1 MAGPCSRV
9 HPLPNPGALIV
20 PSSNSTVIDTVLRQS
35 ARVLQTYAVDP
46 GLVAEHAN
54 GERRITQG
62 GYGDRQ
68 LFELVQNA
76 ADEIADE
83 PGGRVHVVL
92 TETHLYCA
100 NEGNPVTPEGAETI
114 LRMSMSKKR
123 GGQIG
128 RFGVGVKSVLVVT
141 DAPEFF
147 SSTGSFG
154 FDRAWSY
161 EQIKAVPG
169 VTERYGPEFDAP
181 VLRMAR
187 PLDMRAERASDP
199 VLDKLLTWATTVV
212 RLPLLP
218 KADDRLGKDMHGN
231 RGKDHGEPREE
242 FPVGFQLFSPHVAKV
257 VLEDHRPRPMARRTL
272 TSRQT
277 GDLHTVTEERTGKAL
292 STERWRVF
300 TTTHEP
306 GPAARADAGEL
317 HDRVA
322 LDLSWAVPALE
333 RDAESGLYVSPRSRG
348 RGKFW
353 SFFPTKY
360 EMSLSGILNGAWK
373 TNEDRQNLL
382 DSSPFNQEMIKV
394 SAKLVVDSLP
404 ALAPAEDPAAY
415 LPLLPGRVKESISW
429 ADEFLTREIWARTAT
444 SPSLPDQDGVLRAP
458 EHLRVHP
465 RLDKDLRQLTR
476 WLRMW
481 HECPGRPSDWLHP
494 SVEADA
500 LRSGKV
506 EHILGAA
513 GHERARV
520 RDWLEALVANGTAEA
535 SAVAVRILADMIEKR
550 SPFADEARK
559 AHIVLTEEHGLVPPV
574 HGKVFRRA
582 EHQDGLRES
591 TVYVVDELAQD
602 PSLAH
607 ALNVLG
613 IREADVEG
621 RFASV
626 LDQGFDHYGESDWER
641 FWELFRQA
649 GIRRLAHKVLE
660 RVPDPR
666 TTLRVRTADKRFR
679 PVADCMLP
687 GVVVD
692 AERDPSVAVDMTFHS
707 DDASFF
713 SLVGLRERPVGGVQ
727 PQADEA
733 WFEEYRAAVH
743 ASHLR
748 SLDSRAPRPALN
760 RMKVEGAAIGGPLHL
775 FRDLSEESRAAF
787 LKALPDDAVVD
798 NWTRQFGAQ
807 TSTRQAVM
815 SPIRW
820 MLRKHG
826 RVTTSQGIKP
836 LTEAVG
842 PQLAAYRDVLPV
854 ADISPEKARK
864 LRLPITVDEVPADR
878 WDALLAEVSRSEDD
892 AFVGATYVMLTRFG
906 AAFPEDSL
914 TRCRI
919 GDTWDTRPDDEIT
932 LAVGAAEY
940 RALRAEQLPA
950 LLVPTAEDAEL
961 MVEKW
966 GMLRYADVISRET
979 REVPE
984 GDPVPLV
991 ELFPALRQR
1000 LSSGN
1005 RNSVVQRCTELEEVT
1020 RTPNGTHAS
1029 PLDAVRQNDTVKIRV
1044 PREPESML
1052 RLIDREL
1059 GLGLGTA
1066 GCRAV
1071 LEHQDRMA
1079 KDSALKAAQKAVRD
1093 AEDVVTKLE
1102 LLIGADA
1109 LRAGLPEGLM
1119 DAELQATG
1127 GVEPSGRR
1135 IAQMAFNAHGDG
1147 VLQQHARD
1155 IQARFPNAPVGYGGS
1170 SSAIAFVSDL
1180 RLPVTFA
1187 GSRTPSPPSSETIEG
1202 PQDFPRLH
1210 DYQEDLV
1217 RNISTLLDRLAPQR
1231 GMLSL
1236 PTGAG
1241 KTRVTAEAVIR
1252 WVKRVGDLK
1261 GPLLWIAQTE
1271 ELCEQAVQSWKFVWS
1286 KVGAER
1292 PLTISRLWSSNEV
1305 GNVVDHPHLV
1315 VATDAKLER
1324 CLGTDQYAWLREPAL
1339 VIVDE
1344 AHTAISKRYTEIL
1357 GLLGLTQY
1365 ETRRHLLGLTATPFR
1380 NTNEDETR
1388 RLITRFGN
1396 RRLDEGVFPS
1406 GDPYRDLQ
1414 EWGMLAQVEHRTL
1427 EGGRITLDQD
1437 EKTHAE
1443 RMAMLSRAAEQRL
1456 ADDHARSQRIVESV
1470 AALPSDWPTLLF
1482 ATSVDH
1488 AKYLAAM
1495 LNDRGVPSAAV
1506 DSTTSTQDRRT
1517 RIENFRNSR
1526 IRVLTNY
1533 GVLTQGFDAPA
1544 TRVVV
1549 VARPVYSTNVYQQMI
1564 GRGLRGPKNGGK
1576 DTCLILNVDDNIANF
1591 DTKLAFTQFEHLW
1604 SRT

>member
-1 MAGPCSRV
+1 M
-9 HPLPNPGALIV
+9 
-20 PSSNSTVIDTVLRQS
+20 SSSFSPVIKTVVEQS
-35 ARVLQTYAVDP
+35 SRVLQTYAVDP

-68 LFELVQNA
+68 LFELVQKA
-76 ADEIADE
+76 ADEIAEE
-83 PGGRVHVVL
+83 PGGKVHVVL

-100 NEGNPVTPEGAETI
+100 NEGSPVTPEGAETI

-147 SSTGSFG
+147 SHTGSFG

-169 VTERYGPEFDAP
+169 VTARYGPEFDAP

-187 PLDMRAERASDP
+187 PLDVQVERAADP
-199 VLDKLLTWATTVV
+199 VLNELLTWSTTVV

-218 KADDRLGKDMHGN
+218 KADDRLGRDMHGG
-231 RGKDHGEPREE
+231 RARDHGEPRDE

-257 VLEDHRPRPMARRTL
+257 VLEDRRPRPVARRTL
-272 TSRQT
+272 TTEQA
-277 GDLHTVTEERTGKAL
+277 GDLHTVVEERTGKAVA
-292 STERWRVF
+292 TDRWRVF

-317 HDRVA
+317 HDR
-322 LDLSWAVPALE
+322 LSLELAWGVPTLE
-333 RDAESGLYVSPRSRG
+333 KDQESGLYVSPRSRG
-348 RGKFW
+348 RGRFW

-382 DSSPFNQEMIKV
+382 DSSPFNQEMIRV
-394 SAKLVVDSLP
+394 AAQLVVDSLP
-404 ALAPAEDPAAY
+404 ALAPVEDPAAY
-415 LPLLPGRVKESISW
+415 LPLLPGRVKEAISW
-429 ADEFLTREIWARTAT
+429 ADEFLTDEIWMRAALH
-444 SPSLPDQDGVLRAP
+444 PSLPDQNGVLRVP
-458 EHLRVHP
+458 TDLRVHP
-465 RLDKDLRQLTR
+465 RPKDPKKELKPLAR

-481 HECPGRPSDWLHP
+481 HECPDRPSNWLHP
-494 SVEADA
+494 SVEVDS

-513 GHERARV
+513 KHQRADV
-520 RDWLEALVANGTAEA
+520 REWLEALVASGTAEA
-535 SAVAVRILADMIEKR
+535 SATAIRILADMIEAQ
-550 SPFADEARK
+550 SPFVEEARK

-574 HGKVFRRA
+574 HGRVFRRA
-582 EHQDGLRES
+582 DQGGLRES
-591 TVYVVDELAQD
+591 TVYVVDTIAQD

-607 ALNVLG
+607 ALNLLG
-613 IREADVEG
+613 IREADAEG
-621 RFASV
+621 RFTSV
-626 LDQGFDHYGESDWER
+626 LDQGFDHYSPSDWER

-660 RVPDPR
+660 RVPAPR
-666 TTLRVRTADKRFR
+666 STLRVRTADGRFR
-679 PVADCMLP
+679 RVEDCMLP

-692 AERDPSVAVDMTFHS
+692 TKRDPSVAVDMAFHS
-707 DDASFF
+707 DDTPFF
-713 SLVGLRERPVGGVQ
+713 SQIGLQERPSGGVQ
-727 PQADEA
+727 PEVDEA
-733 WFEEYRAAVH
+733 WFEEYRETVH
-743 ASHLR
+743 ATYLR

-775 FRDLSEESRAAF
+775 FRALSEESRSAF
-787 LKALPDDAVVD
+787 LKVLPDDAVVD

-807 TSTRQAVM
+807 TSTRQAVA

-820 MLRKHG
+820 MLRKYG
-826 RVTTSQGIKP
+826 TVATSQGIRP
-836 LTEAVG
+836 LKEAVG

-854 ADISPEKARK
+854 ADISAEKARK
-864 LRLPITVDEVPADR
+864 LRLPTTVDEVPGDR
-878 WDALLAEVSRSEDD
+878 WDALLDEVTRSEDD
-892 AFVGATYVMLTRFG
+892 SFVGATYVMLTRFG
-906 AAFPEDSL
+906 ADFPEDSL

-919 GDTWDTRPDDEIT
+919 GDTWGTRADDEIT
-932 LAVGAAEY
+932 LAVSALEY

-950 LLVPTAEDAEL
+950 LLVPTVEDAEL

-966 GMLRYADVISRET
+966 GMLRYSDVISKET
-979 REVPE
+979 REVLD

-991 ELFPALRQR
+991 ELYPALRQR
-1000 LSSGN
+1000 LSSAN
-1005 RNSVVQRCTELEEVT
+1005 RNGMVQRCTELEEIM
-1020 RTPNGTHAS
+1020 RTPNGTHAYPLKVVRQDGTVKVRV
-1029 PLDAVRQNDTVKIRV
+1029 PLD
-1044 PREPESML
+1044 PEPML
-1052 RLIDREL
+1052 RLIDLEL

-1071 LEHQDRMA
+1071 LEQQDRMA
-1079 KDSALKAAQKAVRD
+1079 RDSAMQAAQKAVRD
-1093 AEDVVTKLE
+1093 AEDVVAKIE
-1102 LLIGADA
+1102 LLVGAEA

-1119 DAELQATG
+1119 EAELQATD
-1127 GVEPSGRR
+1127 GVEPSGHR

-1155 IQARFPNAPVGYGGS
+1155 IQARFPNAPVGYTGS
-1170 SSAIAFVSDL
+1170 SAAIAFVSDL
-1180 RLPVTFA
+1180 KLPVAFA
-1187 GSRTPSPPSSETIEG
+1187 GSRTPSPPPFETVEG
-1202 PQDFPRLH
+1202 PRDFPSLH
-1210 DYQEDLV
+1210 EYQEDLV
-1217 RNISTLLDRLAPQR
+1217 RNISAMLDRLAPQR

-1252 WVKRVGDLK
+1252 WVKRVSDLK
-1261 GPLLWIAQTE
+1261 GPLLWIAQTD
-1271 ELCEQAVQSWKFVWS
+1271 ELCEQAVQSWKFVWN

-1305 GNVVDHPHLV
+1305 GDVVDHPHLV

-1324 CLGTDQYAWLREPAL
+1324 CLGTDPYTWLRQAAL
-1339 VIVDE
+1339 VVVDE

-1357 GLLGLTQY
+1357 TQLGLTQY
-1365 ETRRHLLGLTATPFR
+1365 ETGRHLLGLTATPFR

-1406 GDPYRDLQ
+1406 GEPYRDLQ
-1414 EWGMLAQVEHRTL
+1414 DWGMLAQVEHRTL
-1427 EGGRITLDQD
+1427 EGGRIELSQE
-1437 EKTHAE
+1437 EKTYAD
-1443 RMAMLSRAAEQRL
+1443 RMAVLSRAAEQRL
-1456 ADDHARSQRIVESV
+1456 TDDHARSRRIVDSV
-1470 AALPSDWPTLLF
+1470 AELPEDWPTLLF
-1482 ATSVDH
+1482 ATSVDN

-1495 LNDRGVPSAAV
+1495 LNDRGVRSAAV
-1506 DSTTSTQDRRT
+1506 DSTTSPQDRRA
-1517 RIENFRNSR
+1517 RIENFRNGR
-1526 IRVLTNY
+1526 LRVLTNY

-1544 TRVVV
+1544 TRAVV

-1576 DTCLILNVDDNIANF
+1576 DTCLILNVSDNIANF
-1591 DTKLAFTQFEHLW
+1591 DTRLAFTQFEHLW
-1604 SRT
+1604 SRK

>member
-1 MAGPCSRV
+1 MSPSYQPVIETVLEQSSRV
-9 HPLPNPGALIV
+9 LH
-20 PSSNSTVIDTVLRQS
+20 
-35 ARVLQTYAVDP
+35 TYAVDP

-76 ADEIADE
+76 ADEISGE
-83 PGGRVHVVL
+83 PGGRVHVTL
-92 TETHLYCA
+92 TGTHLYCA
-100 NEGNPVTPEGAETI
+100 NEGSPVTPEGAETI

-147 SSTGSFG
+147 SRTGSFG

-161 EQIKAVPG
+161 EQIKSVAG
-169 VTERYGPEFDAP
+169 VTARYGPEFDAP

-187 PLDMRAERASDP
+187 PLDVQAERAADP
-199 VLDKLLTWATTVV
+199 VLHELLTWATTVV

-218 KADDRLGKDMHGN
+218 KADDRLGRDMHGG
-231 RGKDHGEPREE
+231 RAKDHGEPRDE
-242 FPVGFQLFSPHVAKV
+242 FPIGFQLFSPHVAKV
-257 VLEDHRPRPMARRTL
+257 VLEDRRPRPVARRVL
-272 TSRQT
+272 TAQNS
-277 GDLHTVTEERTGKAL
+277 GDLHTVIEERTGKA
-292 STERWRVF
+292 TVTDRWRVF
-300 TTTHEP
+300 TTTYEP
-306 GPAARADAGEL
+306 GPSARADAGEL
-317 HDRVA
+317 HDRLS
-322 LDLSWAVPALE
+322 LDLSWGVPALE
-333 RDAESGLYVSPRSRG
+333 QDVESGLYVNSRTRG
-348 RGKFW
+348 RGRFW

-394 SAKLVVDSLP
+394 SAALVVDSLP
-404 ALAPAEDPAAY
+404 HLAPSEDPAAY
-415 LPLLPGRVKESISW
+415 LHLLPGRVKEAISW

-444 SPSLPDQDGVLRAP
+444 RPSLPDQDGVLRVP
-458 EHLRVHP
+458 TELRVHP
-465 RLDKDLRQLTR
+465 RLDKDQKRLAG

-481 HECPGRPSDWLHP
+481 HECPGRPSNWLHP

-506 EHILGAA
+506 EHILNAITGY
-513 GHERARV
+513 ERSDV
-520 RDWLEALVANGTAEA
+520 RSWLEALVDGATAEG
-535 SAVAVRILADMIEKR
+535 SAVAMRILADMIER
-550 SPFADEARK
+550 GSPYADEARK

-574 HGKVFRRA
+574 SGRVFRRA
-582 EHQDGLRES
+582 DEGGLRES
-591 TVYVVDELAQD
+591 LVYVVDALAQD

-613 IREADVEG
+613 VREADIEG
-621 RFASV
+621 RFISV
-626 LDQGFDHYGESDWER
+626 LDQGFDGYRDAEWDR

-649 GIRRLAHKVLE
+649 GIRRLAHKLLE
-660 RVPDPR
+660 RVPSPGS
-666 TTLRVRTADKRFR
+666 TLRVRTADGRFR
-679 PVADCMLP
+679 PIEDCMLP
-687 GVVVD
+687 GPVVD
-692 AERDPSVAVDMTFHS
+692 AGRDPGIAVDMRFHS
-707 DDASFF
+707 DDVAFF
-713 SLVGLRERPVGGVQ
+713 AQVGLLERPTRGMQ
-727 PQADEA
+727 PKEGTA
-733 WFEEYRAAVH
+733 WFDAYREAVH
-743 ASHLR
+743 SAYLR
-748 SLDSRAPRPALN
+748 KLDSHAPRPTLN
-760 RMKVEGAAIGGPLHL
+760 RLKVEGAAIGGPLHL
-775 FRDLSEESRAAF
+775 FPALSEVSRAAF

-798 NWTRQFGAQ
+798 NWTRQIGAQ
-807 TSTRQAVM
+807 NNTRQPVM

-820 MLRKHG
+820 MLHKHG
-826 RVTTSQGIKP
+826 TVATSQGIKP
-836 LTEAVG
+836 LSEAVG

-854 ADISPEKARK
+854 ADISAEKARK
-864 LRLPITVDEVPADR
+864 LRLPTTVDEVPADR
-878 WDALLAEVSRSEDD
+878 WNSLLDEVTRSEDD
-892 AFVGATYVMLTRFG
+892 SFVGATYVMLTRFG
-906 AAFPEDSL
+906 ADFPADSL
-914 TRCRI
+914 TRCRV
-919 GDTWDTRPDDEIT
+919 GDSWGTRPDDEIT

-950 LLVPTAEDAEL
+950 LLVPTDDDAGL

-966 GMLRYADVISRET
+966 GMLRYSDVISRET
-979 REVPE
+979 REVAE
-984 GDPVPLV
+984 GAPIPLV
-991 ELFPALRQR
+991 ELYPALRR
-1000 LSSGN
+1000 HLNASN
-1005 RNSVVQRCTELEEVT
+1005 RNSLVQRCTELEEVT
-1020 RTPNGTHAS
+1020 RTPNGTRTS
-1029 PLDAVRQNDTVKIRV
+1029 PLDAVRQDGTVKIRV
-1044 PREPESML
+1044 PLDPEPML

-1059 GLGLGTA
+1059 GLGLGSS

-1071 LEHQDRMA
+1071 LELQERMA
-1079 KDSALKAAQKAVRD
+1079 RDSAMQAARKAVRD
-1093 AEDVVTKLE
+1093 TADVVVKIE
-1102 LLIGADA
+1102 LLIGAEA
-1109 LRAGLPEGLM
+1109 LRGGLPEGLM
-1119 DAELQATG
+1119 EAELQENE

-1147 VLQQHARD
+1147 VLNQHARD
-1155 IQARFPNAPVGYGGS
+1155 IQVRFPDAPVAYSGS
-1170 SSAIAFVSDL
+1170 SVAVAFVSDL
-1180 RLPVTFA
+1180 KLPASFA
-1187 GSRTPSPPSSETIEG
+1187 GSRTPTPPSFETVEG
-1202 PQDFPRLH
+1202 PRDFPSLH
-1210 DYQEDLV
+1210 GYQEDLV
-1217 RNISTLLDRLAPQR
+1217 RNITTMLDRLAPQR

-1324 CLGTDQYAWLREPAL
+1324 CLGTEQYTWLKQSAL

-1357 GLLGLTQY
+1357 SLLGLTQY
-1365 ETRRHLLGLTATPFR
+1365 ETGRHLLGLTATPFR
-1380 NTNEDETR
+1380 NTNEVETR
-1388 RLITRFGN
+1388 RLVSRFGN

-1406 GDPYRDLQ
+1406 GDPYSDLQ
-1414 EWGMLAQVEHRTL
+1414 KWGMLAQVDHRTL
-1427 EGGRITLDQD
+1427 EGGRIELTRD
-1437 EKTHAE
+1437 EKAQAE
-1443 RMAMLSRAAEQRL
+1443 RMATLSRAAEQRL
-1456 ADDHARSQRIVESV
+1456 ADDHARSRRIVDSV
-1470 AALPSDWPTLLF
+1470 VALPSGWPTLLF

-1488 AKYLAAM
+1488 AKYLSAI

-1506 DSTTSTQDRRT
+1506 DSTTSANDRRT
-1517 RIENFRNSR
+1517 RIENFRNGR
-1526 IRVLTNY
+1526 IQVLTNY

-1544 TRVVV
+1544 TRAVV

-1564 GRGLRGPKNGGK
+1564 GRGLRGPLNGGK
-1576 DTCLILNVDDNIANF
+1576 DTCLILNVSDNIANF
-1591 DTKLAFTQFEHLW
+1591 DTRLAFTQFEHLW
-1604 SRT
+1604 SGK

>member
-1 MAGPCSRV
+1 MP
-9 HPLPNPGALIV
+9 
-20 PSSNSTVIDTVLRQS
+20 PSSSSVVQTVLEQS
-35 ARVLQTYAVDP
+35 SRVLQTYAVDP

-76 ADEIADE
+76 ADEMADE
-83 PGGRVHVVL
+83 SGGRVNIIL
-92 TETHLYCA
+92 TDTHLYCA

-147 SSTGSFG
+147 SSMGSFG

-169 VTERYGPEFDAP
+169 VTARYGPDFDAP

-187 PLDMRAERASDP
+187 PLDVQAERAADH
-199 VLDKLLTWATTVV
+199 VLNELLDWATTVV

-218 KADDRLGKDMHGN
+218 RADDRLGRDMHGG
-231 RGKDHGEPREE
+231 RAKDHGEPREE

-257 VLEDHRPRPMARRTL
+257 VLEDRRPRPVARRTL
-272 TSRQT
+272 TTRQT
-277 GDLHTVTEERTGKAL
+277 GDLHTVVEERTGKAAAID
-292 STERWRVF
+292 RWRVF
-300 TTTHEP
+300 STTHEP
-306 GPAARADAGEL
+306 GPSARADAGEL
-317 HDRVA
+317 HDRLL
-322 LDLSWAVPALE
+322 LDLAWGVPALE
-333 RDAESGLYVSPRSRG
+333 KDPESGLYVSPRSRG
-348 RGKFW
+348 RGRFW

-382 DSSPFNQEMIKV
+382 DSSPFNQEMIRV

-415 LPLLPGRVKESISW
+415 LPLLPGRVKEAISW
-429 ADEFLTREIWARTAT
+429 ADEFLTREVWARTT
-444 SPSLPDQDGVLRAP
+444 DRPSLPDQDGVLRVP
-458 EHLRVHP
+458 TQLRIPP
-465 RLDKDLRQLTR
+465 RLDRDLRKLSG

-481 HECPGRPSDWLHP
+481 NECPGRPSNWLHP
-494 SVEADA
+494 SAEADA

-506 EHILGAA
+506 EHIIGAA
-513 GHERARV
+513 GHERTGV
-520 RDWLEALVANGTAEA
+520 REWLEALVESETPEA
-535 SAVAVRILADMIEKR
+535 SAVAIRILADMIEAH
-550 SPFADEARK
+550 SPYAEEART
-559 AHIVLTEEHGLVPPV
+559 AHIVLTEEHGLIAPV

-582 EHQDGLRES
+582 DQGGLREAL
-591 TVYVVDELAQD
+591 VYVVDKLAED

-607 ALNVLG
+607 ALNILG

-621 RFASV
+621 RFVSV
-626 LDQGFDHYGESDWER
+626 LDQGFDHYSDSDWER

-649 GIRRLAHKVLE
+649 GVRRLAHKVLE
-660 RVPDPR
+660 RVPTAR
-666 TTLRVRTADKRFR
+666 STLRVRTADGRFR
-679 PVADCMLP
+679 PVENCMLP
-687 GVVVD
+687 GAVVD
-692 AERDPSVAVDMTFHS
+692 AKRDPSIAVDMAFHS
-707 DDASFF
+707 DDTPFF
-713 SLVGLRERPVGGVQ
+713 PQVGLRERPSGGVQ
-727 PQADEA
+727 PRADEA

-743 ASHLR
+743 AAYLR
-748 SLDSRAPRPALN
+748 GLDSRAPRPTLN

-775 FRDLSEESRAAF
+775 FRALSEESRAAF
-787 LKALPDDAVVD
+787 LKVLPDDAVVD
-798 NWTRQFGAQ
+798 NWTLQIGAQ
-807 TSTRQAVM
+807 TSTRQAVI

-820 MLRKHG
+820 MLRKFG
-826 RVTTSQGIKP
+826 TVATSQGIKP
-836 LTEAVG
+836 LKEAVG
-842 PQLAAYRDVLPV
+842 SQLAGYRDVLPV
-854 ADISPEKARK
+854 ADISPEKARR
-864 LRLPITVDEVPADR
+864 LRLPTTVDEVPADR
-878 WDALLAEVSRSEDD
+878 WDALLHEVTHSEDD
-892 AFVGATYVMLTRFG
+892 SFVGATYVMLTRFG
-906 AAFPEDSL
+906 ADFPEDSL

-919 GDTWDTRPDDEIT
+919 GEVWGTRPDDEIT
-932 LAVGAAEY
+932 IAVGAAQY

-961 MVEKW
+961 MIEKW

-1000 LSSGN
+1000 LNSGH
-1005 RNSVVQRCTELEEVT
+1005 RNSMVQRCSELEEVT
-1020 RTPNGTHAS
+1020 RTPNGTHTS
-1029 PLDAVRQNDTVKIRV
+1029 PLDAVRQDGTVKVRV
-1044 PREPESML
+1044 PLEPEPML

-1059 GLGLGTA
+1059 GLGLGAA

-1071 LEHQDRMA
+1071 LEHQDRIA
-1079 KDSALKAAQKAVRD
+1079 RDSELRAAQKAVRES
-1093 AEDVVTKLE
+1093 ADVVVKIE

-1119 DAELQATG
+1119 EAELQAAHG
-1127 GVEPSGRR
+1127 EEPSGRR
-1135 IAQMAFNAHGDG
+1135 VAQMAFNAHGDG

-1155 IQARFPNAPVGYGGS
+1155 IQARFPNAPVSYGGS
-1170 SSAIAFVSDL
+1170 SAAIAFVSEL
-1180 RLPVTFA
+1180 RLPVAFA
-1187 GSRTPSPPSSETIEG
+1187 GSRTPSPPAFETVEG
-1202 PQDFPRLH
+1202 PRDFPSLH
-1210 DYQEDLV
+1210 EYQEDLV
-1217 RNISTLLDRLAPQR
+1217 RNITTMLDRLAPQR

-1271 ELCEQAVQSWKFVWS
+1271 ELCEQAVQSWKFVWN

-1292 PLTISRLWSSNEV
+1292 PLTISRLWSTNEV

-1324 CLGTDQYAWLREPAL
+1324 CLGTDQYAWLREAAL

-1357 GLLGLTQY
+1357 SQLGLTQY
-1365 ETRRHLLGLTATPFR
+1365 ETGRHLLGLTATPFR
-1380 NTNEDETR
+1380 NRNEEETR
-1388 RLITRFGN
+1388 RLAGRFGN

-1406 GDPYRDLQ
+1406 GDPYHDLQ
-1414 EWGMLAQVEHRTL
+1414 DWGMLAQVEHRTL
-1427 EGGRITLDQD
+1427 EGGRIELTRD
-1437 EKTHAE
+1437 EKTHAD
-1443 RMAMLSRAAEQRL
+1443 RMAMLSRSAEQRL
-1456 ADDHARSQRIVESV
+1456 ADDHARSRRIVDSV
-1470 AALPSDWPTLLF
+1470 AELPVDWPTLLF

-1495 LNDRGVPSAAV
+1495 LNDRGVRSAAV

-1517 RIENFRNSR
+1517 RIENFRSGR

-1544 TRVVV
+1544 TRAVV

-1564 GRGLRGPKNGGK
+1564 GRGLRGPRNGGK
-1576 DTCLILNVDDNIANF
+1576 ESCLILNISDNITNF
-1591 DTKLAFTQFEHLW
+1591 DTDLAFNEFEHLW
-1604 SRT
+1604 SRK

>member
-1 MAGPCSRV
+1 M
-9 HPLPNPGALIV
+9 
-20 PSSNSTVIDTVLRQS
+20 PSSPSAVIETVLEQS

-46 GLVAEHAN
+46 GLIAEHAN

-76 ADEIADE
+76 ADEIAGD
-83 PGGRVHVVL
+83 PGGRIHVVL
-92 TETHLYCA
+92 TKTHLYCA

-141 DAPEFF
+141 DTPEFF

-154 FDRAWSY
+154 FNRAWSY

-169 VTERYGPEFDAP
+169 VTARYGPEFDAP

-187 PLDMRAERASDP
+187 PLDMRAERAADP
-199 VLDKLLTWATTVV
+199 VLDELLTWATTVV

-218 KADDRLGKDMHGN
+218 KADERLGRDMNGG

-257 VLEDHRPRPMARRTL
+257 VLEDRRPYPAAHRIL
-272 TSRQT
+272 TAHHS
-277 GDLHTVTEERTGKAL
+277 GDLHTVVEERTGKGT
-292 STERWRVF
+292 SSERWRVF
-300 TTTHEP
+300 TVTHEP

-317 HDRVA
+317 HDRIT

-333 RDAESGLYVSPRSRG
+333 KDPKSGLYVSPHRRG

-382 DSSPFNQEMIKV
+382 DSSPFNQEMIRR
-394 SAKLVVDSLP
+394 SAQLVVDSLP
-404 ALAPAEDPAAY
+404 ALAPTEDPAAY
-415 LPLLPGRVKESISW
+415 LPLLPGRVKEAISW
-429 ADEFLTREIWARTAT
+429 ADEFLTREIWARTAHC
-444 SPSLPDQDGVLRAP
+444 PSLPDQDGVLRVPTA
-458 EHLRVHP
+458 LRIHP
-465 RLDKDLRQLTR
+465 RLDKDRISR

-481 HECPGRPSDWLHP
+481 HECPGRPSNWLHP
-494 SVEADA
+494 SAEADT

-506 EHILGAA
+506 EHVLGAA
-513 GHERARV
+513 GHERAEV
-520 RDWLEALVANGTAEA
+520 REWLEALVASGTPQA
-535 SAVAVRILADMIEKR
+535 SAVAVRILADMIEQN
-550 SPFADEARK
+550 SPFAEEARK
-559 AHIVLTEEHGLVPPV
+559 ARVVLTEEHGLVAAVP
-574 HGKVFRRA
+574 GKVFRRA
-582 EHQDGLRES
+582 DQDGLRES
-591 TVYVVDELAQD
+591 TVYVVSELAQD

-607 ALNVLG
+607 ALNALG
-613 IREADVEG
+613 IREADAEG
-621 RFASV
+621 RFTSV
-626 LDQGFDHYGESDWER
+626 LDAGFDHYSDADWLR
-641 FWELFRQA
+641 FWELFRRA
-649 GIRRLAHKVLE
+649 GVRRLAHKVLE
-660 RVPDPR
+660 RVSTPR
-666 TTLRVRTADKRFR
+666 STLRVRTADQRFR
-679 PVADCMLP
+679 PIEDCMLP
-687 GVVVD
+687 GIVVD
-692 AERDPSVAVDMTFHS
+692 AGRDPGIAVDMDFHS
-707 DDASFF
+707 DDTPFF
-713 SLVGLRERPVGGVQ
+713 AQVGLLDRPAGGVQ
-727 PQADEA
+727 PQPGEE

-743 ASHLR
+743 ASYLR
-748 SLDSRAPRPALN
+748 TLDNSAPRPSLN

-775 FRDLSEESRAAF
+775 FRDLSPESRARF
-787 LKALPDDAVVD
+787 LKALPDDAVVT

-807 TSTRQAVM
+807 TGTRQAVT

-820 MLRKHG
+820 MLRKYG
-826 RVTTSQGIKP
+826 TVPTSKGIKP
-836 LTEAVG
+836 LAEAVG
-842 PQLAAYRDVLPV
+842 PELAAYRDVLPV
-854 ADISPEKARK
+854 ADISAEKARR
-864 LRLPITVDEVPADR
+864 LRLPGTIDEVPGDR
-878 WDALLAEVSRSEDD
+878 WNALLDEVSRSEDD
-892 AFVGATYVMLTRFG
+892 VFVGTTYVTLTRIG
-906 AAFPEDSL
+906 ADFPEDSL

-919 GDTWDTRPDDEIT
+919 GDAWGTRPDSEIT
-932 LAVGAAEY
+932 VAVGDVEY
-940 RALRAEQLPA
+940 RALRAEQVPA
-950 LLVPTAEDAEL
+950 LLVPSAEDAQL
-961 MVEKW
+961 MAEKW

-979 REVPE
+979 REVPD

-1000 LSSGN
+1000 LNSGN
-1005 RNSVVQRCTELEEVT
+1005 RNSVVQRCTELEEVV
-1020 RTPNGTHAS
+1020 RTPNGTQAS
-1029 PLDAVRQNDTVKIRV
+1029 PLDAVRQDGTVKVRV
-1044 PREPESML
+1044 PLEPEPML

-1059 GLGLGTA
+1059 GLGLGAA

-1071 LEHQDRMA
+1071 LEHQERMA
-1079 KDSALKAAQKAVRD
+1079 RDSELKAAQKAVRE
-1093 AEDVVTKLE
+1093 AEDVVTKIE

-1119 DAELQATG
+1119 EAELQATG
-1127 GVEPSGRR
+1127 GVEPSPRR

-1155 IQARFPNAPVGYGGS
+1155 IQARFPHAPVSYGGS
-1170 SSAIAFVSDL
+1170 SAAIAFVSEL
-1180 RLPVTFA
+1180 KLPITFA
-1187 GSRTPSPPSSETIEG
+1187 GSRTPSPPPFETVEG
-1202 PQDFPRLH
+1202 PRDFPSLH

-1217 RNISTLLDRLAPQR
+1217 RNISTMLDRLAPQR

-1252 WVKRVGDLK
+1252 WVKRVGHLK

-1305 GNVVDHPHLV
+1305 GDVVDHPHLV
-1315 VATDAKLER
+1315 VATDAKLEK
-1324 CLGTDQYAWLREPAL
+1324 CLGTDQYAWLREAAL

-1344 AHTAISKRYTEIL
+1344 AHTAISKRYTEVL
-1357 GLLGLTQY
+1357 GLMGLTQY

-1388 RLITRFGN
+1388 RLINRFGN

-1414 EWGMLAQVEHRTL
+1414 KWGMLAQVEHRTL
-1427 EGGRITLDQD
+1427 EGGRIELSRD

-1456 ADDHARSQRIVESV
+1456 ADDHARSRRIVDSV
-1470 AALPSDWPTLLF
+1470 AELPDDWPTLLF

-1506 DSTTSTQDRRT
+1506 DSTTSAQDRRT
-1517 RIENFRNSR
+1517 RIENFRTGR

-1533 GVLTQGFDAPA
+1533 GVLTQGFDAPS

-1549 VARPVYSTNVYQQMI
+1549 VARPVFSRNVYQQMI
-1564 GRGLRGPKNGGK
+1564 GRGLRGPRNGGK
-1576 DTCLILNVDDNIANF
+1576 DTCLILNVSDNIANF
-1591 DTKLAFTQFEHLW
+1591 DTQLAFTQFEHLW
-1604 SRT
+1604 SHK

>member
-1 MAGPCSRV
+1 M
-9 HPLPNPGALIV
+9 
-20 PSSNSTVIDTVLRQS
+20 PSSSSAVIETVLEQS
-35 ARVLQTYAVDP
+35 SRVLQTYAVDP

-76 ADEIADE
+76 ADEVANE

-100 NEGNPVTPEGAETI
+100 NEGSPVTPEGAETI

-141 DAPEFF
+141 NAPEFF
-147 SSTGSFG
+147 SRTGSFG

-161 EQIKAVPG
+161 MQIKTVPG

-187 PLDMRAERASDP
+187 PLDMQAERAADP

-272 TSRQT
+272 TAQHS

-300 TTTHEP
+300 TATHEP

-333 RDAESGLYVSPRSRG
+333 RDAENGLYTSPRSRG

-382 DSSPFNQEMIKV
+382 DSSPFNQEMIRV

-404 ALAPAEDPAAY
+404 GLTPAEDPAAY

-458 EHLRVHP
+458 KQLHIHP
-465 RLDKDLRQLTR
+465 RLDKDLKRLTR

-481 HECPGRPSDWLHP
+481 HECPGRPSNWLHP
-494 SVEADA
+494 SVEADS

-506 EHILGAA
+506 EHILTAA
-513 GHERARV
+513 GHERAGV
-520 RDWLEALVANGTAEA
+520 RDWLEALVANATAEA
-535 SAVAVRILADMIEKR
+535 SAVAVRILADMIEKG
-550 SPFADEARK
+550 SSSADEARK
-559 AHIVLTEEHGLVPPV
+559 ARVVLTEEHGLVAPV

-591 TVYVVDELAQD
+591 TVYIVDELAQD

-626 LDQGFDHYGESDWER
+626 LDQGFDHYGQSDWER

-649 GIRRLAHKVLE
+649 GARPLAHKVLE

-666 TTLRVRTADKRFR
+666 TTLRVRTADKHFR

-692 AERDPSVAVDMTFHS
+692 AERDPNVAVDMTFHS

-713 SLVGLRERPVGGVQ
+713 SLIGLRERPAGGMQ

-743 ASHLR
+743 ASYLR

-775 FRDLSEESRAAF
+775 FRALSEESRAAF

-807 TSTRQAVM
+807 TGTRQAVM

-826 RVTTSQGIKP
+826 RVATSQGIKP

-842 PQLAAYRDVLPV
+842 PQLTAYRDVLPV

-864 LRLPITVDEVPADR
+864 LRLPITVEEVPADR
-878 WDALLAEVSRSEDD
+878 WDALLDEVSRSEDD

-906 AAFPEDSL
+906 ADFPEDSL

-919 GDTWDTRPDDEIT
+919 GDTWGARPDDEIT
-932 LAVGAAEY
+932 LAVGTAEY

-1005 RNSVVQRCTELEEVT
+1005 RNSTVQRCTELEEVT

-1029 PLDAVRQNDTVKIRV
+1029 PLDAVRQDSTVKIRV
-1044 PREPESML
+1044 PVEPEPML

-1059 GLGLGTA
+1059 GLGLGVV

-1155 IQARFPNAPVGYGGS
+1155 IQARFPNAPVAYGGS
-1170 SSAIAFVSDL
+1170 SAAVAFVSDL

-1187 GSRTPSPPSSETIEG
+1187 GSRTPSPPSFETIEG
-1202 PQDFPRLH
+1202 PRDFPRLH

-1315 VATDAKLER
+1315 VATDAKLQR
-1324 CLGTDQYAWLREPAL
+1324 CLDTDQYTWLREPAL

-1344 AHTAISKRYTEIL
+1344 AHTAISKRYTEVL

-1414 EWGMLAQVEHRTL
+1414 EWGMLAQVEHHTL
-1427 EGGRITLDQD
+1427 EGGRIVLDQD

-1443 RMAMLSRAAEQRL
+1443 RMAMLSRATEQRL
-1456 ADDHARSQRIVESV
+1456 ADDHERSLRIVESV
-1470 AALPSDWPTLLF
+1470 ADLPSDWPTLLF

-1495 LNDRGVPSAAV
+1495 LNDRGVRSAAV
-1506 DSTTSTQDRRT
+1506 DSTTSAQDRRT
-1517 RIENFRNSR
+1517 RIENFRNGR

-1591 DTKLAFTQFEHLW
+1591 DTALAFTQFEHLW

>member
-1 MAGPCSRV
+1 M
-9 HPLPNPGALIV
+9 
-20 PSSNSTVIDTVLRQS
+20 PSSFLSVEQTVLEQS
-35 ARVLQTYAVDP
+35 SRVLQTYAVDP

-68 LFELVQNA
+68 LFELAQNA
-76 ADEIADE
+76 ADEMADE
-83 PGGRVHVVL
+83 QGGRVHVVL

-147 SSTGSFG
+147 STTGSFG

-161 EQIKAVPG
+161 EQIKSVPG
-169 VTERYGPEFDAP
+169 MTARYGPEFDAP

-187 PLDMRAERASDP
+187 PLDVQAERASDH
-199 VLDKLLTWATTVV
+199 VLNELLSWATTVV

-218 KADDRLGKDMHGN
+218 KADDRLGRDMHGG

-242 FPVGFQLFSPHVAKV
+242 FPAGFQLFSPHVAKV
-257 VLEDHRPRPMARRTL
+257 VLEDRRPRPMARRTL
-272 TSRQT
+272 TARQS
-277 GDLHTVTEERTGKAL
+277 GNLHTVVEERTGKAV
-292 STERWRVF
+292 TTDQWRVF
-300 TTTHEP
+300 TTCHEP
-306 GPAARADAGEL
+306 GPAARDDAGEL
-317 HDRVA
+317 HDRLS
-322 LDLSWAVPALE
+322 LDLAWAVPALE
-333 RDAESGLYVSPRSRG
+333 KDRESGLYVSPQSRG

-382 DSSPFNQEMIKV
+382 DSSPFNQEMIR
-394 SAKLVVDSLP
+394 AAAQLVVESLP
-404 ALAPAEDPAAY
+404 ALATVEDPAAH
-415 LPLLPGRVKESISW
+415 LPLLPGRVKEAISW
-429 ADEFLTREIWARTAT
+429 ADEFLTEEIWMRTAVNA
-444 SPSLPDQDGVLRAP
+444 SLPDQDGVLRVP
-458 EHLRVHP
+458 TELRVHP
-465 RLDKDLRQLTR
+465 RPKDPRKESKSLLR
-476 WLRMW
+476 WLRWW
-481 HECPGRPSDWLHP
+481 HECPDRPANWLHP
-494 SVEADA
+494 SVEANS

-506 EHILGAA
+506 EHILDAA
-513 GHERARV
+513 KHQRSDV
-520 RDWLEALVANGTAEA
+520 RDWLEALVESGTAHA
-535 SAVAVRILADMIEKR
+535 SATAVRILADMIEVG
-550 SPFADEARK
+550 SPFVEDARK
-559 AHIVLTEEHGLVPPV
+559 AHIVLTEEHGLVAPV
-574 HGKVFRRA
+574 HGKVYRRTD
-582 EHQDGLRES
+582 QDGLRES
-591 TVYVVDELAQD
+591 LVYVVDELAQD

-607 ALNVLG
+607 ALDVLG

-621 RFASV
+621 RFDSV
-626 LDQGFDHYGESDWER
+626 LDQGFDHYSQSDWEQ

-649 GIRRLAHKVLE
+649 GVSRLTHKVLE
-660 RVPDPR
+660 RVPAAR
-666 TTLRVRTADKRFR
+666 STLRVRTADGRFR
-679 PVADCMLP
+679 PVEDCMLP
-687 GVVVD
+687 GVVAD
-692 AERDPSVAVDMTFHS
+692 AKRDPSIAVDMAFHS
-707 DDASFF
+707 DDTPFF
-713 SLVGLRERPVGGVQ
+713 SQVGLRERPIGGIR
-727 PQADEA
+727 PQEGEA
-733 WFEEYRAAVH
+733 WYDEYRDALH
-743 ASHLR
+743 TSYLR
-748 SLDSRAPRPALN
+748 RLDSSAPRPALN
-760 RMKVEGAAIGGPLHL
+760 RMKTDGAPIGGPLHL
-775 FRDLSEESRAAF
+775 FRALSEESRAAF
-787 LKALPDDAVVD
+787 LKVLPDDAVVD
-798 NWTRQFGAQ
+798 NWTRQIGTQ
-807 TSTRQAVM
+807 TNTRQPVA

-820 MLRKHG
+820 ILWKYG
-826 RVTTSQGIKP
+826 TAVTSQGIKP
-836 LTEAVG
+836 LKEAVG

-854 ADISPEKARK
+854 AEISPEKARK
-864 LRLPITVDEVPADR
+864 LRLPTTVDEVPADR
-878 WDALLAEVSRSEDD
+878 WDALLDEVTRSEDD
-892 AFVGATYVMLTRFG
+892 SFVGATYVMLTRFG
-906 AAFPEDSL
+906 ADFPEDSL
-914 TRCRI
+914 TRCRT
-919 GDTWDTRPDDEIT
+919 GDTWETRPDGEIT
-932 LAVGAAEY
+932 VAVGTAQY
-940 RALRAEQLPA
+940 QALRAEQLPA

-961 MVEKW
+961 MIEKW

-979 REVPE
+979 REEAE

-1000 LSSGN
+1000 LNSGQ
-1005 RNSVVQRCTELEEVT
+1005 RNSMVQRCSELEEVI

-1029 PLDAVRQNDTVKIRV
+1029 PLDAVRQDGTVKVRV
-1044 PREPESML
+1044 PLEPEPML

-1059 GLGLGTA
+1059 GLGLGAA

-1079 KDSALKAAQKAVRD
+1079 RDSELKAAQKAVRE
-1093 AEDVVTKLE
+1093 AADVVTKIE

-1119 DAELQATG
+1119 EAEMQATD

-1155 IQARFPNAPVGYGGS
+1155 IQACFPNAPVGYGGS
-1170 SSAIAFVSDL
+1170 SAAIAFVSEM
-1180 RLPVTFA
+1180 RLPVAFA
-1187 GSRTPSPPSSETIEG
+1187 GSKTPSPPPFETVEG
-1202 PQDFPRLH
+1202 PRDFPRLH
-1210 DYQEDLV
+1210 GYQEDLV
-1217 RNISTLLDRLAPQR
+1217 RNISTMLDRLAPQR

-1271 ELCEQAVQSWKFVWS
+1271 ELCEQAVQSWKFVWN

-1292 PLTISRLWSSNEV
+1292 PLTISRLWSTYEV

-1324 CLGTDQYAWLREPAL
+1324 CLDTDQYAWLRQAAL

-1357 GLLGLTQY
+1357 SQLGLTQY
-1365 ETRRHLLGLTATPFR
+1365 ETNRHLLGLTATPFR
-1380 NTNEDETR
+1380 NTNEEETR
-1388 RLITRFGN
+1388 RLVSRFGN

-1414 EWGMLAQVEHRTL
+1414 DWRILAQVEHRTL
-1427 EGGRITLDQD
+1427 EGGRIELTRD
-1437 EKTHAE
+1437 EKTHAD
-1443 RMAMLSRAAEQRL
+1443 RMAVLSRSAEQRL
-1456 ADDHARSQRIVESV
+1456 ADDHARSRRIVDSV
-1470 AALPSDWPTLLF
+1470 ADLPEDWPTLLF

-1506 DSTTSTQDRRT
+1506 DSTTSTQDRRN
-1517 RIENFRNSR
+1517 RIENFRNGR

-1564 GRGLRGPKNGGK
+1564 GRGLRGPLNGGK
-1576 DTCLILNVDDNIANF
+1576 DSCLILNVSDNIANF
-1591 DTKLAFTQFEHLW
+1591 DTHLAFTQFEHLW
-1604 SRT
+1604 SRK

>member
-1 MAGPCSRV
+1 M
-9 HPLPNPGALIV
+9 
-20 PSSNSTVIDTVLRQS
+20 PSSSSSVVQTVLEQS
-35 ARVLQTYAVDP
+35 SRVLQTYAVDP

-76 ADEIADE
+76 ADEMADE
-83 PGGRVHVVL
+83 SGGRVHVVL

-114 LRMSMSKKR
+114 LRMSLSKKR

-147 SSTGSFG
+147 SITGGFG

-169 VTERYGPEFDAP
+169 VTARYGAEFDAP

-187 PLDMRAERASDP
+187 PLDVQAERASDH
-199 VLDKLLTWATTVV
+199 VLNELLNWATTVV

-218 KADDRLGKDMHGN
+218 KADDRLGRDMHGG
-231 RGKDHGEPREE
+231 RAKDHGEPREE

-257 VLEDHRPRPMARRTL
+257 VLEDRRPRPMVRRTL
-272 TSRQT
+272 TAQQN
-277 GDLHTVTEERTGKAL
+277 GDLHTVIEERTGKAVA
-292 STERWRVF
+292 TDRWRVF

-306 GPAARADAGEL
+306 GPSARADAGEL
-317 HDRVA
+317 HDRLS
-322 LDLSWAVPALE
+322 LDLAWGVPALE
-333 RDAESGLYVSPRSRG
+333 KDPESGLYVSPRSRG

-382 DSSPFNQEMIKV
+382 DSSPFNQEMIRV

-404 ALAPAEDPAAY
+404 ALAPEEDPAAY
-415 LPLLPGRVKESISW
+415 LPLLPGRVKEAISW
-429 ADEFLTREIWARTAT
+429 ADEFLTREIWARVPDR
-444 SPSLPDQDGVLRAP
+444 PSLPDQDGVLRIPTA
-458 EHLRVHP
+458 LRIHP
-465 RLDKDLRQLTR
+465 RLDRDLKKLSS

-481 HECPGRPSDWLHP
+481 HECPGRPSNWLHP
-494 SVEADA
+494 SAEADA

-506 EHILGAA
+506 EHIISAA
-513 GHERARV
+513 GHERTDV
-520 RDWLEALVANGTAEA
+520 REWLEALVVSGTPEA
-535 SAVAVRILADMIEKR
+535 SAVAVRILAGMIENR
-550 SPFADEARK
+550 SPYAEEARK
-559 AHIVLTEEHGLVPPV
+559 AHIVLTEEHGLVAPV

-582 EHQDGLRES
+582 DQGGLREAL
-591 TVYVVDELAQD
+591 VYVVDELAQD
-602 PSLAH
+602 ASLAH

-621 RFASV
+621 RFVSI
-626 LDQGFDHYGESDWER
+626 LDQGFGHYSDSDWER

-649 GIRRLAHKVLE
+649 GVRRLAHKVLE
-660 RVPDPR
+660 RVSAPR
-666 TTLRVRTADKRFR
+666 STLRVRTADGRFR
-679 PVADCMLP
+679 PVEDCMLP
-687 GVVVD
+687 GVVAD
-692 AERDPSVAVDMTFHS
+692 AKRDPSIAVDMAFHS
-707 DDASFF
+707 DDTPFF
-713 SLVGLRERPVGGVQ
+713 SQVGLRERPSGGVR
-727 PQADEA
+727 PQEDEA
-733 WFEEYRAAVH
+733 WFVEYREALHAAY
-743 ASHLR
+743 LR
-748 SLDSRAPRPALN
+748 GLDSRAPRPALN
-760 RMKVEGAAIGGPLHL
+760 RLKVEGAAIGGPLHL
-775 FRDLSEESRAAF
+775 FRALSEESRAAF
-787 LKALPDDAVVD
+787 LKVLPDDSVVD
-798 NWTRQFGAQ
+798 NWTRQIGAQ
-807 TSTRQAVM
+807 TNTRQAVP

-820 MLRKHG
+820 MLRKFG
-826 RVTTSQGIKP
+826 TIATSQGIKP
-836 LTEAVG
+836 LKEAVG
-842 PQLAAYRDVLPV
+842 PQLADYRDVLPV
-854 ADISPEKARK
+854 ADISPEKARR
-864 LRLPITVDEVPADR
+864 LRLPTTVDDVPADR
-878 WDALLAEVSRSEDD
+878 WDTLLDEVTRSEDD
-892 AFVGATYVMLTRFG
+892 SFVGGTYVMLTRFG
-906 AAFPEDSL
+906 ADFPEDSL

-919 GDTWDTRPDDEIT
+919 GDAWGARPDGEIT
-932 LAVGAAEY
+932 IAVGAAQY
-940 RALRAEQLPA
+940 QALRAEQLPA
-950 LLVPTAEDAEL
+950 LLVPTADDAEL
-961 MVEKW
+961 MIEKW
-966 GMLRYADVISRET
+966 GMLRYTDVISLET

-1000 LSSGN
+1000 LNSGN
-1005 RNSVVQRCTELEEVT
+1005 RNSMVQRCSELEEVT
-1020 RTPNGTHAS
+1020 RTPNGTRAS
-1029 PLDAVRQNDTVKIRV
+1029 PLDAVRQDSTVKVRV
-1044 PREPESML
+1044 PLAPEPML

-1059 GLGLGTA
+1059 GLGLGAA

-1079 KDSALKAAQKAVRD
+1079 RDSELKAAQKAVRE
-1093 AEDVVTKLE
+1093 AEDVVAKIE
-1102 LLIGADA
+1102 LLVGADA

-1119 DAELQATG
+1119 EAELQATD

-1155 IQARFPNAPVGYGGS
+1155 IQARFPNAPVAYGGS
-1170 SSAIAFVSDL
+1170 SAAIAFVSEL
-1180 RLPVTFA
+1180 RLPVAFA
-1187 GSRTPSPPSSETIEG
+1187 GSRAPSPPPFETVEG
-1202 PQDFPRLH
+1202 PRDFPSLH
-1210 DYQEDLV
+1210 EYQEDLV
-1217 RNISTLLDRLAPQR
+1217 RNISTMLDRLAPQR

-1292 PLTISRLWSSNEV
+1292 PLTISRLWSTNEV

-1324 CLGTDQYAWLREPAL
+1324 CLGTDQYTWLRQAAL

-1357 GLLGLTQY
+1357 GQLGLTQY
-1365 ETRRHLLGLTATPFR
+1365 ETGRHLLGLTATPFR
-1380 NTNEDETR
+1380 NTNEEETR
-1388 RLITRFGN
+1388 RLVGRFGN

-1414 EWGMLAQVEHRTL
+1414 DWGMLAQVEHRTL
-1427 EGGRITLDQD
+1427 EGGRIELTRD
-1437 EKTHAE
+1437 EKTHAD
-1443 RMAMLSRAAEQRL
+1443 RMAMLSRSAEQRL
-1456 ADDHARSQRIVESV
+1456 ADDHARSRRIVDSV
-1470 AALPSDWPTLLF
+1470 AELPDNWPTLLF

-1506 DSTTSTQDRRT
+1506 DSTTSTQDRRN
-1517 RIENFRNSR
+1517 RIENFRSGH

-1544 TRVVV
+1544 TRAVV

-1564 GRGLRGPKNGGK
+1564 GRGLRGRRNGGK
-1576 DTCLILNVDDNIANF
+1576 DSCLILNVSDNIANF
-1591 DTKLAFTQFEHLW
+1591 DTRLAFTQFEHLW
-1604 SRT
+1604 SRK

>member
-1 MAGPCSRV
+1 
-9 HPLPNPGALIV
+9 
-20 PSSNSTVIDTVLRQS
+20 
-35 ARVLQTYAVDP
+35 
-46 GLVAEHAN
+46 
-54 GERRITQG
+54 
-62 GYGDRQ
+62 
-68 LFELVQNA
+68 
-76 ADEIADE
+76 
-83 PGGRVHVVL
+83 
-92 TETHLYCA
+92 
-100 NEGNPVTPEGAETI
+100 
-114 LRMSMSKKR
+114 MSKKR

-169 VTERYGPEFDAP
+169 VTARYGPDFDAP

-187 PLDMRAERASDP
+187 PLDVQAERAADQ
-199 VLDKLLTWATTVV
+199 VLNELLDWATTVV

-218 KADDRLGKDMHGN
+218 KADDRLGRDMHGG
-231 RGKDHGEPREE
+231 RAKDHGEPREE

-257 VLEDHRPRPMARRTL
+257 VLEDRRPRPMARRTL
-272 TSRQT
+272 TTRQT
-277 GDLHTVTEERTGKAL
+277 GDLHTVVEERTGKAVA
-292 STERWRVF
+292 TDRWRVF
-300 TTTHEP
+300 STTHEP
-306 GPAARADAGEL
+306 GPSARADAGEL
-317 HDRVA
+317 HDRLL
-322 LDLSWAVPALE
+322 LDLAWGVPALE
-333 RDAESGLYVSPRSRG
+333 KDPESGLYVSPRSRG

-382 DSSPFNQEMIKV
+382 DSSPFNQEMIRV

-404 ALAPAEDPAAY
+404 SLAPAEDPAAY
-415 LPLLPGRVKESISW
+415 LPLLPGRVKEAISW
-429 ADEFLTREIWARTAT
+429 ADEFLTREIWARTADR
-444 SPSLPDQDGVLRAP
+444 PSLPDQDGVLRVP
-458 EHLRVHP
+458 TELRIHP
-465 RLDKDLRQLTR
+465 RLDRDLRKLSG

-481 HECPGRPSDWLHP
+481 NECPGRPSNWLHP

-506 EHILGAA
+506 EHIIGAA
-513 GHERARV
+513 GHERTSV
-520 RDWLEALVANGTAEA
+520 REWLEALVESGAPEA
-535 SAVAVRILADMIEKR
+535 SAVAIRILADMIEVN
-550 SPFADEARK
+550 SPYAEEARK
-559 AHIVLTEEHGLVPPV
+559 AHIVLTEEHGLVAPV
-574 HGKVFRRA
+574 HGRVFRRA
-582 EHQDGLRES
+582 DQGGLREAL
-591 TVYVVDELAQD
+591 VYVIDELAQD

-607 ALNVLG
+607 ALNTLG

-621 RFASV
+621 RFVSV
-626 LDQGFDHYGESDWER
+626 LDQGFDHYSDSDWER

-649 GIRRLAHKVLE
+649 GVRRLAHKVLE
-660 RVPDPR
+660 RVPAPR
-666 TTLRVRTADKRFR
+666 STLRVRTADGRFR
-679 PVADCMLP
+679 PVEDCMVP

-692 AERDPSVAVDMTFHS
+692 AKRDPSIAVDMAFHS
-707 DDASFF
+707 DDTTFF
-713 SLVGLRERPVGGVQ
+713 SQVGLRERPSGGVQ
-727 PQADEA
+727 PQAGEA
-733 WFEEYRAAVH
+733 WFEEYRETVH
-743 ASHLR
+743 AAYLR
-748 SLDSRAPRPALN
+748 GLDSRAPRPMLS
-760 RMKVEGAAIGGPLHL
+760 RMKVEGAAIAGSLHL
-775 FRDLSEESRAAF
+775 FRALSEESRSAF
-787 LKALPDDAVVD
+787 LKVLPDDAVVD
-798 NWTRQFGAQ
+798 NWTLQIGAQ
-807 TSTRQAVM
+807 TSTRQAVA

-820 MLRKHG
+820 MLRKCG
-826 RVTTSQGIKP
+826 SVNTSQGIKP
-836 LTEAVG
+836 LKEAVG
-842 PQLAAYRDVLPV
+842 PQLADYRDVLPV
-854 ADISPEKARK
+854 ADISPEKARR
-864 LRLPITVDEVPADR
+864 LRLPTTVDEVPADR
-878 WDALLAEVSRSEDD
+878 WNALLDEVTRSEDD
-892 AFVGATYVMLTRFG
+892 SFVGATYVMLTRFG
-906 AAFPEDSL
+906 ADFPEDSL

-919 GDTWDTRPDDEIT
+919 GDVWGTHPDDEIT
-932 LAVGAAEY
+932 IAVGAAQY

-961 MVEKW
+961 MIEKW

-979 REVPE
+979 REEPE
-984 GDPVPLV
+984 GDAVPLV

-1000 LSSGN
+1000 LNSGH
-1005 RNSVVQRCTELEEVT
+1005 RNSMVQRCSELEEVI

-1029 PLDAVRQNDTVKIRV
+1029 PLDAVRQDGTVKVRV
-1044 PREPESML
+1044 PLEPEPML

-1059 GLGLGTA
+1059 GLGLGAA

-1079 KDSALKAAQKAVRD
+1079 RDSELKAAQKAVRE
-1093 AEDVVTKLE
+1093 AADVVAKIE

-1119 DAELQATG
+1119 EAEIQATD

-1155 IQARFPNAPVGYGGS
+1155 IQARFPNAPVAYGGS
-1170 SSAIAFVSDL
+1170 SAAIAFVSEM
-1180 RLPVTFA
+1180 RLPVSFA
-1187 GSRTPSPPSSETIEG
+1187 GSRTPSLPPYETVEG
-1202 PQDFPRLH
+1202 PRDFPRLH

-1217 RNISTLLDRLAPQR
+1217 RNISTMLDRLAPQR

-1292 PLTISRLWSSNEV
+1292 PLTISRLWSTSEV

-1324 CLGTDQYAWLREPAL
+1324 CLGTDQYTWLRQAVL

-1357 GLLGLTQY
+1357 SQLGLTQY
-1365 ETRRHLLGLTATPFR
+1365 ETGRHLLGLTATPFR
-1380 NTNEDETR
+1380 NTNEEETR
-1388 RLITRFGN
+1388 RLVSRFGN
-1396 RRLDEGVFPS
+1396 RRLDQGVFPS

-1414 EWGMLAQVEHRTL
+1414 GWGMLAQVEHRTL
-1427 EGGRITLDQD
+1427 EGGRIELTRD
-1437 EKTHAE
+1437 EKTHAD
-1443 RMAMLSRAAEQRL
+1443 RMAVLSRSAEQRL
-1456 ADDHARSQRIVESV
+1456 ADDHARSRRIVDSV
-1470 AALPSDWPTLLF
+1470 AELPDGWPTLLF

-1506 DSTTSTQDRRT
+1506 DSTTSAQDRRT
-1517 RIENFRNSR
+1517 RIENFRSGR

-1544 TRVVV
+1544 TRAVV

-1564 GRGLRGPKNGGK
+1564 GRGLRGPRNGGK
-1576 DTCLILNVDDNIANF
+1576 ESCLILNVSDNIANF
-1591 DTKLAFTQFEHLW
+1591 DTHLAFTQFEHLW
-1604 SRT
+1604 SRK

>member
-1 MAGPCSRV
+1 MST
-9 HPLPNPGALIV
+9 
-20 PSSNSTVIDTVLRQS
+20 PSSSSVIQTVLEQS
-35 ARVLQTYAVDP
+35 TRVLQTYSVDP

-76 ADEIADE
+76 ADEIAGE
-83 PGGRVHVVL
+83 PGGKVHVVL

-100 NEGNPVTPEGAETI
+100 NEGFPVTPEGAETI

-141 DAPEFF
+141 NAPEFF

-169 VTERYGPEFDAP
+169 VAARYGPEFDAP

-187 PLDMRAERASDP
+187 PLDARAERASDH
-199 VLDKLLTWATTVV
+199 VLDELLSWATTVV

-218 KADDRLGKDMHGN
+218 NADDRLGRDMHGG
-231 RGKDHGEPREE
+231 RAKDHGEPREE
-242 FPVGFQLFSPHVAKV
+242 FPVGFQLFSPHVATV
-257 VLEDHRPRPMARRTL
+257 VLEDRRPRPMARRTL

-277 GDLHTVTEERTGKAL
+277 GDLHTVVEERTGKAL
-292 STERWRVF
+292 ATDRWRVF

-306 GPAARADAGEL
+306 GTAARDDAGEL
-317 HDRVA
+317 HDRLS
-322 LDLSWAVPALE
+322 LDLSWAVPAQE
-333 RDAESGLYVSPRSRG
+333 KDPESGLYVSPRSRG

-382 DSSPFNQEMIKV
+382 DSSPFNQEMIRV
-394 SAKLVVDSLP
+394 SAKLVVDTLP

-415 LPLLPGRVKESISW
+415 LPLLPGRVKEAISW
-429 ADEFLTREIWARTAT
+429 ADEFLTREIWARTADR
-444 SPSLPDQDGVLRAP
+444 PSLPDQDGVLRVP
-458 EHLRVHP
+458 TRLRIHP
-465 RLDKDLRQLTR
+465 RFDKDPKKLSG

-494 SVEADA
+494 SAEADV

-506 EHILGAA
+506 EHIISAA
-513 GHERARV
+513 GHRRTDVKE
-520 RDWLEALVANGTAEA
+520 WLEALVESGTPDA
-535 SAVAVRILADMIEKR
+535 SAVAVRILADMIDAR
-550 SPFADEARK
+550 SPYAEEARK
-559 AHIVLTEEHGLVPPV
+559 ARIVLTEEHGLVAPV
-574 HGKVFRRA
+574 PGRVFRRA
-582 EHQDGLRES
+582 DQGGLREAL
-591 TVYVVDELAQD
+591 VYVVDKLSQD
-602 PSLAH
+602 PSLHH
-607 ALNVLG
+607 ALNSLG
-613 IREADVEG
+613 IREADAEG
-621 RFASV
+621 RFVSV
-626 LDQGFDHYGESDWER
+626 LDQGFDHYSDSDWER

-649 GIRRLAHKVLE
+649 GVRRLTDKVLE
-660 RVPDPR
+660 RVPDAR
-666 TTLRVRTADKRFR
+666 STLRVRTADGRFR
-679 PVADCMLP
+679 PAEGCMLP
-687 GVVVD
+687 GPVVD
-692 AERDPSVAVDMTFHS
+692 AKRDPSVAVDMAFHS
-707 DDASFF
+707 DDTPFF
-713 SLVGLRERPVGGVQ
+713 PQIGLRERPSGSVR
-727 PQADEA
+727 PQEGEP
-733 WFEEYRAAVH
+733 WFEEYREAVH
-743 ASHLR
+743 ATYLR

-760 RMKVEGAAIGGPLHL
+760 RIKVEGAPVGGPLHL
-775 FRDLSEESRAAF
+775 FRALSEESRAAF
-787 LKALPDDAVVD
+787 LKVLPDDAVVD
-798 NWTRQFGAQ
+798 NWTRQIGAQ
-807 TSTRQAVM
+807 SSTRQAVI

-820 MLRKHG
+820 MLVKFG
-826 RVTTSQGIKP
+826 TIATSQGIKP
-836 LTEAVG
+836 LREAVG

-854 ADISPEKARK
+854 ADISPEKARR

-878 WDALLAEVSRSEDD
+878 WDVLLDEVTRSEDD
-892 AFVGATYVMLTRFG
+892 SFVGATYVMLTRFD
-906 AAFPEDSL
+906 ADFPEDSL

-919 GDTWDTRPDDEIT
+919 GDAWGTRPDDEIT
-932 LAVGAAEY
+932 VAVGTAQY
-940 RALRAEQLPA
+940 QALRAEQLPA
-950 LLVPTAEDAEL
+950 LLVPTADDAEL

-966 GMLRYADVISRET
+966 GMLRYTDVISLET
-979 REVPE
+979 REVPAGE
-984 GDPVPLV
+984 PVPLV

-1000 LSSGN
+1000 LNSGN
-1005 RNSVVQRCTELEEVT
+1005 RHSMVQRCSELEEVT

-1029 PLDAVRQNDTVKIRV
+1029 PLDAVRQDSTVKVLV
-1044 PREPESML
+1044 PLEPEPML

-1059 GLGLGTA
+1059 GLGLGAT

-1071 LEHQDRMA
+1071 LELQDRMA
-1079 KDSALKAAQKAVRD
+1079 RDSALKAAQRAVREAD
-1093 AEDVVTKLE
+1093 DVVTKIE

-1109 LRAGLPEGLM
+1109 LRTGFPEGLM
-1119 DAELQATG
+1119 EAELQETG
-1127 GVEPSGRR
+1127 GVEPSGHR

-1147 VLQQHARD
+1147 VLKEHARD
-1155 IQARFPNAPVGYGGS
+1155 IQARFPNAPVSYGGS
-1170 SSAIAFVSDL
+1170 SAAIAFVSEL
-1180 RLPVTFA
+1180 GLPVAFA
-1187 GSRTPSPPSSETIEG
+1187 GSRTPSPPPFETVEG
-1202 PQDFPRLH
+1202 PRDFPSLH
-1210 DYQEDLV
+1210 AYQEDLV
-1217 RNISTLLDRLAPQR
+1217 RNISRMLDRLAPQR

-1292 PLTISRLWSSNEV
+1292 PLTISRLWSTNEV
-1305 GNVVDHPHLV
+1305 GNVADHPHLV
-1315 VATDAKLER
+1315 VATDAKLEK
-1324 CLGTDQYAWLREPAL
+1324 CLSADQYAWLREATL

-1344 AHTAISKRYTEIL
+1344 AHTAISKRYTDIL
-1357 GLLGLTQY
+1357 GRLGLTQY
-1365 ETRRHLLGLTATPFR
+1365 ETTRHLLGLTATPFR

-1388 RLITRFGN
+1388 RLATRFGN
-1396 RRLDEGVFPS
+1396 KRLDQGVFPS

-1414 EWGMLAQVEHRTL
+1414 DWGMLAQVEHRTL
-1427 EGGRITLDQD
+1427 EGGRIELTQD
-1437 EKTHAE
+1437 EKTHAD
-1443 RMAMLSRAAEQRL
+1443 RMAMLSRSAEHRL
-1456 ADDHARSQRIVESV
+1456 ADDHARSRRIVDSV
-1470 AALPSDWPTLLF
+1470 AELPDDWPTLLF

-1488 AKYLAAM
+1488 AKYLAAL

-1506 DSTTSTQDRRT
+1506 DSTTSAQDRRT
-1517 RIENFRNSR
+1517 RIENFRNGR

-1544 TRVVV
+1544 TRAVV

-1564 GRGLRGPKNGGK
+1564 GRGLRGPLNGGK
-1576 DTCLILNVDDNIANF
+1576 ESCLILNVSDNVANF
-1591 DTKLAFTQFEHLW
+1591 DTRLAFTQFEHLW
-1604 SRT
+1604 SRK

>member
-1 MAGPCSRV
+1 MST
-9 HPLPNPGALIV
+9 
-20 PSSNSTVIDTVLRQS
+20 PSSSSVIQTVLEQS
-35 ARVLQTYAVDP
+35 TRVLQTYSVDP

-76 ADEIADE
+76 ADEIAGE
-83 PGGRVHVVL
+83 PGGKVHVVL

-100 NEGNPVTPEGAETI
+100 NEGFPVTPEGAETI

-141 DAPEFF
+141 NAPEFF

-169 VTERYGPEFDAP
+169 VTARYGPEFDAP

-187 PLDMRAERASDP
+187 PLDARAERASDH
-199 VLDKLLTWATTVV
+199 VLDELLSWATTVV

-218 KADDRLGKDMHGN
+218 NADDRLGRDMHGG
-231 RGKDHGEPREE
+231 RAKDHGEPREE
-242 FPVGFQLFSPHVAKV
+242 FPVGFQLFSPHVATV
-257 VLEDHRPRPMARRTL
+257 VLEDRRPRPMARRTL

-277 GDLHTVTEERTGKAL
+277 GDLHTVVEERTGKAL
-292 STERWRVF
+292 ATDRWRVF

-306 GPAARADAGEL
+306 GTAARDDAGEL
-317 HDRVA
+317 HDRLS
-322 LDLSWAVPALE
+322 LDLSWAVPAQE
-333 RDAESGLYVSPRSRG
+333 KDPESGLYVSPRSRG

-382 DSSPFNQEMIKV
+382 DSSPFNQEMIRV
-394 SAKLVVDSLP
+394 SAKLVVDTLP

-415 LPLLPGRVKESISW
+415 LPLLPGRVKEAISW
-429 ADEFLTREIWARTAT
+429 ADEFLTREIWARTADR
-444 SPSLPDQDGVLRAP
+444 PSLPDQDGI
-458 EHLRVHP
+458 LRVPTRLRIHP
-465 RLDKDLRQLTR
+465 RFDKDLKKLSS

-494 SVEADA
+494 SAEADV

-506 EHILGAA
+506 EHIISAA
-513 GHERARV
+513 GHRRTDVKE
-520 RDWLEALVANGTAEA
+520 WLEALVESGTPEA
-535 SAVAVRILADMIEKR
+535 SAVAVRILADMIDAR
-550 SPFADEARK
+550 SPYAEEARK
-559 AHIVLTEEHGLVPPV
+559 ARIVLTEEHGLVAPV
-574 HGKVFRRA
+574 PGRVFRRA
-582 EHQDGLRES
+582 DQGGLREAL
-591 TVYVVDELAQD
+591 VYVVDKLSQD
-602 PSLAH
+602 PSLHH
-607 ALNVLG
+607 ALNSLG
-613 IREADVEG
+613 IREADAEG
-621 RFASV
+621 RFVSV
-626 LDQGFDHYGESDWER
+626 LDQGFDHYSDSDWER

-649 GIRRLAHKVLE
+649 GVRRLTDKVLE
-660 RVPDPR
+660 RVPDAR
-666 TTLRVRTADKRFR
+666 STLRVRTADGRFR
-679 PVADCMLP
+679 PAEGCMLP
-687 GVVVD
+687 GPVVD
-692 AERDPSVAVDMTFHS
+692 AKRDPSVAVDMAFHS
-707 DDASFF
+707 DDTPFF
-713 SLVGLRERPVGGVQ
+713 PQIGLRERPSGSVR
-727 PQADEA
+727 PQEGEP
-733 WFEEYRAAVH
+733 WFEEYREAVH
-743 ASHLR
+743 ATYLR

-760 RMKVEGAAIGGPLHL
+760 RIKVEGAPVGGSLHL
-775 FRDLSEESRAAF
+775 FRALSEESRAAF
-787 LKALPDDAVVD
+787 LKVLPDDAVVD
-798 NWTRQFGAQ
+798 NWTRQIGAQ
-807 TSTRQAVM
+807 SSTRQAVI

-820 MLRKHG
+820 MLVKFG
-826 RVTTSQGIKP
+826 TIATSQGIKP
-836 LTEAVG
+836 LREAVG

-854 ADISPEKARK
+854 ADISPEKARR

-878 WDALLAEVSRSEDD
+878 WDVLLDEVTRSEDD
-892 AFVGATYVMLTRFG
+892 SFVGATYVMLTRFD
-906 AAFPEDSL
+906 ADFPEDSL

-919 GDTWDTRPDDEIT
+919 GDAWGTRPDDEIT
-932 LAVGAAEY
+932 VAVGTAQY
-940 RALRAEQLPA
+940 QALRAEQLPA
-950 LLVPTAEDAEL
+950 LLVPTADDAEL
-961 MVEKW
+961 MIEKW
-966 GMLRYADVISRET
+966 GMLRYTDVISLET
-979 REVPE
+979 REVPAGE
-984 GDPVPLV
+984 PVPLV

-1000 LSSGN
+1000 LNSGN
-1005 RNSVVQRCTELEEVT
+1005 RHSMVQRCSELEEVT

-1029 PLDAVRQNDTVKIRV
+1029 PLDAVRQDSTVKVLV
-1044 PREPESML
+1044 PLEPEPML

-1059 GLGLGTA
+1059 GLGLGAA

-1071 LEHQDRMA
+1071 LELQDRMA
-1079 KDSALKAAQKAVRD
+1079 RDSALKAAQRAVREAD
-1093 AEDVVTKLE
+1093 DVVTKIE

-1109 LRAGLPEGLM
+1109 LRTGFPEGLM
-1119 DAELQATG
+1119 EAELQETG
-1127 GVEPSGRR
+1127 GVEPSGHR

-1147 VLQQHARD
+1147 VLKEHARD
-1155 IQARFPNAPVGYGGS
+1155 IQARFPNAPVSYGGS
-1170 SSAIAFVSDL
+1170 SAAIAFVSEL
-1180 RLPVTFA
+1180 GLPVAFA
-1187 GSRTPSPPSSETIEG
+1187 GSRTPSPPPFETVEG
-1202 PQDFPRLH
+1202 PRDFPSLH
-1210 DYQEDLV
+1210 AYQEDLV
-1217 RNISTLLDRLAPQR
+1217 RNISRMLDRLAPQR

-1292 PLTISRLWSSNEV
+1292 PLTISRLWSTNEV
-1305 GNVVDHPHLV
+1305 GNVADHPHLV
-1315 VATDAKLER
+1315 VATDAKLEK
-1324 CLGTDQYAWLREPAL
+1324 CLSADQYAWLREATL

-1344 AHTAISKRYTEIL
+1344 AHTAISKRYTDVL
-1357 GLLGLTQY
+1357 GRLGLTQY
-1365 ETRRHLLGLTATPFR
+1365 ETTRHLLGLTATPFR

-1388 RLITRFGN
+1388 RLATRFGN
-1396 RRLDEGVFPS
+1396 KRLDQGVFPS

-1414 EWGMLAQVEHRTL
+1414 DWGMLAQVEHRTL
-1427 EGGRITLDQD
+1427 EGGRIELTQD
-1437 EKTHAE
+1437 EKTHAD
-1443 RMAMLSRAAEQRL
+1443 RMAMLSRSAEHRL
-1456 ADDHARSQRIVESV
+1456 ADDHARSRRIVDSV
-1470 AALPSDWPTLLF
+1470 AELPDDWPTLLF

-1488 AKYLAAM
+1488 AKYLAAL

-1506 DSTTSTQDRRT
+1506 DSTTSAQDRRT
-1517 RIENFRNSR
+1517 RIENFRNGR

-1544 TRVVV
+1544 TRAVV

-1564 GRGLRGPKNGGK
+1564 GRGLRGPLNGGK
-1576 DTCLILNVDDNIANF
+1576 ESCLILNVSDNVANF
-1591 DTKLAFTQFEHLW
+1591 DTRLAFTQFEHLW
-1604 SRT
+1604 SRK

>member
-1 MAGPCSRV
+1 M
-9 HPLPNPGALIV
+9 
-20 PSSNSTVIDTVLRQS
+20 PSSPSSVIQTVLEQS
-35 ARVLQTYAVDP
+35 SRVLQTYAVDP

-76 ADEIADE
+76 ADEMADE
-83 PGGRVHVVL
+83 SGGRVHVVL

-161 EQIKAVPG
+161 ERIKAVPG
-169 VTERYGPEFDAP
+169 VTARYGPEFEAP

-187 PLDMRAERASDP
+187 PLDMEAERASDH
-199 VLDKLLTWATTVV
+199 VLNELLNWATTVV

-218 KADDRLGKDMHGN
+218 KAHDRLGRDMHGG

-257 VLEDHRPRPMARRTL
+257 VLEDRRPRPMARRTL
-272 TSRQT
+272 TAQQT
-277 GDLHTVTEERTGKAL
+277 GDMRTVVEERTGKAV
-292 STERWRVF
+292 TTDRWRVF

-317 HDRVA
+317 HHRLSLELAWGVA
-322 LDLSWAVPALE
+322 ALE
-333 RDAESGLYVSPRSRG
+333 KDPESGLYVRPSRSRG

-382 DSSPFNQEMIKV
+382 DSSPFNQEMIR
-394 SAKLVVDSLP
+394 AAAQLVVESLP
-404 ALAPAEDPAAY
+404 ALAPVEDPAAY
-415 LPLLPGRVKESISW
+415 LPLLPGRVKEAISW
-429 ADEFLTREIWARTAT
+429 ADEFLTEEIWKRTAVHA
-444 SPSLPDQDGVLRAP
+444 SLPDQNGVLRLP
-458 EHLRVHP
+458 TELRAHP
-465 RLDKDLRQLTR
+465 RPKDSKSLLR
-476 WLRMW
+476 WLRWW
-481 HECPGRPSDWLHP
+481 HECADRPSNWLHP
-494 SVEADA
+494 SVEVDG

-513 GHERARV
+513 KHERADV
-520 RDWLEALVANGTAEA
+520 RSWLEALVESGTARA
-535 SAVAVRILADMIEKR
+535 SAAAIRILADMIEVD
-550 SPFADEARK
+550 SPLVEEARK
-559 AHIVLTEEHGLVPPV
+559 AHIVLTEEHGLVAPV
-574 HGKVFRRA
+574 QGKVYRRA
-582 EHQDGLRES
+582 EQGGLRES
-591 TVYVVDELAQD
+591 LVYVVAELAQD

-607 ALNVLG
+607 ALDILG

-621 RFASV
+621 RFDSV
-626 LDQGFDHYGESDWER
+626 LDQGFDHYSESDWER

-649 GIRRLAHKVLE
+649 GVRRLAHKVLE
-660 RVPDPR
+660 RVPAPR
-666 TTLRVRTADKRFR
+666 STLRVRTADGRFR
-679 PVADCMLP
+679 PIEDCMLP
-687 GVVVD
+687 GAVVD
-692 AERDPSVAVDMTFHS
+692 AKRDPSIAVDMAFHS
-707 DDASFF
+707 DDTAFF
-713 SLVGLRERPVGGVQ
+713 PQVGLRERPSGGVR
-727 PQADEA
+727 PQEDEA
-733 WFEEYRAAVH
+733 WFVEYREALHRAY
-743 ASHLR
+743 LR
-748 SLDSRAPRPALN
+748 GLDSRAPRPALN
-760 RMKVEGAAIGGPLHL
+760 RMRVEGAAIGGPLHL
-775 FRDLSEESRAAF
+775 FRALSEESRAAF
-787 LKALPDDAVVD
+787 LKVLPDDAVVD
-798 NWTRQFGAQ
+798 NWTRQMGAQ
-807 TSTRQAVM
+807 TSTRQPVP

-820 MLRKHG
+820 MLMKFG
-826 RVTTSQGIKP
+826 TVATSQGVKP
-836 LTEAVG
+836 LKEAVG
-842 PQLAAYRDVLPV
+842 PQLGDYRDVLPV
-854 ADISPEKARK
+854 ADISPEKARR
-864 LRLPITVDEVPADR
+864 LRLPTTVDDVPPDR
-878 WDALLAEVSRSEDD
+878 WDALLDEVTRSEDD
-892 AFVGATYVMLTRFG
+892 SFVGATYVMLTRFG
-906 AAFPEDSL
+906 ADFPEDSL

-919 GDTWDTRPDDEIT
+919 GDAWGGRPDGEIT
-932 LAVGAAEY
+932 VAVGAAQY
-940 RALRAEQLPA
+940 QALRAEQLPA
-950 LLVPTAEDAEL
+950 LLVPTAADAEL
-961 MVEKW
+961 MIEKW
-966 GMLRYADVISRET
+966 GMLRYADVISLET
-979 REVPE
+979 REVAE

-1005 RNSVVQRCTELEEVT
+1005 RNSMVQRCSELEEVT

-1029 PLDAVRQNDTVKIRV
+1029 PLDAVRQDTIVKVRV
-1044 PREPESML
+1044 PLAPEPML

-1059 GLGLGTA
+1059 GLGLGAA

-1071 LEHQDRMA
+1071 LDHQDRMA
-1079 KDSALKAAQKAVRD
+1079 RDSELKAAQKAVRE
-1093 AEDVVTKLE
+1093 AADVVAKIE

-1119 DAELQATG
+1119 EAEMQATD

-1155 IQARFPNAPVGYGGS
+1155 IQARFPNAPVAYGGS
-1170 SSAIAFVSDL
+1170 SAAIAFVSDL
-1180 RLPVTFA
+1180 RLPVAFA
-1187 GSRTPSPPSSETIEG
+1187 GSKTPSPPPFETVEG
-1202 PQDFPRLH
+1202 PRDFPSLH
-1210 DYQEDLV
+1210 EYQEDLV
-1217 RNISTLLDRLAPQR
+1217 RNISTMLDRLAPQR

-1271 ELCEQAVQSWKFVWS
+1271 ELCEQAVQSWRFVWS

-1292 PLTISRLWSSNEV
+1292 PLTISRLWSTNEV

-1324 CLGTDQYAWLREPAL
+1324 CLGTDQYAWLRQAVL

-1357 GLLGLTQY
+1357 SQLGLTQY
-1365 ETRRHLLGLTATPFR
+1365 ETGRHLLGLTATPFR
-1380 NTNEDETR
+1380 NRNEEETR
-1388 RLITRFGN
+1388 RLAGRFGN

-1414 EWGMLAQVEHRTL
+1414 DWGMLAQVEHRPL
-1427 EGGRITLDQD
+1427 EGGRIELTRD
-1437 EKTHAE
+1437 EKTHAD
-1443 RMAMLSRAAEQRL
+1443 RMGVLSRSAEQRL
-1456 ADDHARSQRIVESV
+1456 ADDHARSRRIVDSV
-1470 AALPSDWPTLLF
+1470 AELPRDWPTLLF

-1495 LNDRGVPSAAV
+1495 LNDRGVRSAAV
-1506 DSTTSTQDRRT
+1506 DSTTSAQDRRT
-1517 RIENFRNSR
+1517 RIEHFRSGR

-1544 TRVVV
+1544 TRAVV

-1564 GRGLRGPKNGGK
+1564 GRGLRGPRNGGK
-1576 DTCLILNVDDNIANF
+1576 ESCLILNISDNITNF
-1591 DTKLAFTQFEHLW
+1591 DTDLAFNEFEHLW
-1604 SRT
+1604 SRK

>member
-1 MAGPCSRV
+1 MSPSPSPVIQTVVEQSSRV
-9 HPLPNPGALIV
+9 LK
-20 PSSNSTVIDTVLRQS
+20 
-35 ARVLQTYAVDP
+35 TYSVDP

-68 LFELVQNA
+68 LFELIQNA

-83 PGGRVHVVL
+83 PGGKIHAVL

-161 EQIKAVPG
+161 EQIKNVPG
-169 VTERYGPEFDAP
+169 VAARYGPEFDAP

-187 PLDMRAERASDP
+187 PLDVRAERTADP
-199 VLDKLLTWATTVV
+199 VLHELLTWATTVV

-218 KADDRLGKDMHGN
+218 KSDRRLGLDMHGG
-231 RGKDHGEPREE
+231 RAKDHGEPRDE

-257 VLEDHRPRPMARRTL
+257 ILEDRRHLPAARRVL
-272 TSRQT
+272 TTQQV
-277 GDLHTVTEERTGKAL
+277 GDLHTVTEERTGRAN
-292 STERWRVF
+292 TIHWRVF
-300 TTTHEP
+300 TTTHTP
-306 GPAARADAGEL
+306 GPSARADAGEL
-317 HDRVA
+317 HDRLS
-322 LDLSWAVPALE
+322 LDLSWGVPALE
-333 RDAESGLYVSPRSRG
+333 KDPESGLYVNSRVRG

-382 DSSPFNQEMIKV
+382 DSSPFNQEMIRV
-394 SAKLVVDSLP
+394 SAKLVAESLP
-404 ALAPAEDPAAY
+404 ALAPAEDPAAH
-415 LPLLPGRVKESISW
+415 LPLLPGRVKEAISW
-429 ADEFLTREIWARTAT
+429 ADEFLTREIWARTADH
-444 SPSLPDQDGVLRAP
+444 PSLPDQEGVLRVP
-458 EHLRVHP
+458 TELRIHP
-465 RLDKDLRQLTR
+465 RLDRDLKKLSG

-481 HECPGRPSDWLHP
+481 NECPGRPSDWLHP
-494 SVEADA
+494 SVEADS

-513 GHERARV
+513 GHERTDV
-520 RDWLEALVANGTAEA
+520 REWLEALVTSGTAKA
-535 SAVAVRILADMIEKR
+535 SAVAIRILADMIEAR
-550 SPFADEARK
+550 SPYAEEARK
-559 AHIVLTEEHGLVPPV
+559 ARIVLTEEHGLVAPV

-582 EHQDGLRES
+582 GRGGLREAL
-591 TVYVVDELAQD
+591 VYVVDELAQD
-602 PSLAH
+602 LSLAH

-621 RFASV
+621 RFVSV
-626 LDQGFDHYGESDWER
+626 LDQGFEHYTDSDWER

-649 GIRRLAHKVLE
+649 GVRRLAHKVLE
-660 RVPDPR
+660 RVPTPR
-666 TTLRVRTADKRFR
+666 STLRVRTADRRFR
-679 PVADCMLP
+679 PVEDCMLP
-687 GVVVD
+687 GAVVD
-692 AERDPSVAVDMTFHS
+692 AKRDPGIAVDMAFHS
-707 DDASFF
+707 DDTPFF
-713 SLVGLRERPVGGVQ
+713 SQVGLRERPSGGVQ
-727 PQADEA
+727 PQEGEA
-733 WFEEYRAAVH
+733 WFDEYREALHAAY
-743 ASHLR
+743 LR

-760 RMKVEGAAIGGPLHL
+760 RMKTEGAPIGGSLHL
-775 FRDLSEESRAAF
+775 FRTLSEESRAAF
-787 LKALPDDAVVD
+787 LKVLPDDAVVD
-798 NWTRQFGAQ
+798 NWTRQIGAQ
-807 TSTRQAVM
+807 TSTRQAVP

-820 MLRKHG
+820 MLRKFG
-826 RVTTSQGIKP
+826 TVVTSQGIKP
-836 LTEAVG
+836 LKEAVG
-842 PQLAAYRDVLPV
+842 PQLSDYRDVLPV
-854 ADISPEKARK
+854 ADISPEKARR
-864 LRLPITVDEVPADR
+864 LRLPTTVDDVPADR
-878 WDALLAEVSRSEDD
+878 WDSLLDEVARSEDD
-892 AFVGATYVMLTRFG
+892 SFVGATYVMLTRFG
-906 AAFPEDSL
+906 ADFPEDSL

-919 GDTWDTRPDDEIT
+919 GDMWGARPDDEIT
-932 LAVGAAEY
+932 LAVGTAQY

-961 MVEKW
+961 MIEKW
-966 GMLRYADVISRET
+966 GMLRYTDVISLET
-979 REVPE
+979 REVTE

-1000 LSSGN
+1000 LNSGN
-1005 RNSVVQRCTELEEVT
+1005 RNSMVQRCNELEEVT

-1029 PLDAVRQNDTVKIRV
+1029 PLDAVRQDSTVKVRV
-1044 PREPESML
+1044 PLDPEPML

-1059 GLGLGTA
+1059 GLGLGAA

-1079 KDSALKAAQKAVRD
+1079 RDSELRAAQKAVRE
-1093 AEDVVTKLE
+1093 AEDVVAKIE
-1102 LLIGADA
+1102 LLIGAEA
-1109 LRAGLPEGLM
+1109 LRTGLPEGLM
-1119 DAELQATG
+1119 EAELQATDG
-1127 GVEPSGRR
+1127 MEPSGRR

-1155 IQARFPNAPVGYGGS
+1155 IQTRFPNAPVAYGGS
-1170 SSAIAFVSDL
+1170 SAAIAFVSEL
-1180 RLPVTFA
+1180 RLPVAFA
-1187 GSRTPSPPSSETIEG
+1187 GSRTPSPPPFETVEG
-1202 PQDFPRLH
+1202 PRDFPSLH
-1210 DYQEDLV
+1210 AYQEDLV
-1217 RNISTLLDRLAPQR
+1217 RNISTMLDRLAPQR

-1252 WVKRVGDLK
+1252 WVKRVGDFK

-1286 KVGAER
+1286 KVGAEQ
-1292 PLTISRLWSSNEV
+1292 PLTISRLWSTNEV

-1324 CLGTDQYAWLREPAL
+1324 CLGTDQYAWLLRAAL

-1357 GLLGLTQY
+1357 GKLGLTQY
-1365 ETRRHLLGLTATPFR
+1365 ETGRHLLGLTATPFR

-1388 RLITRFGN
+1388 RLVSRFGN

-1406 GDPYRDLQ
+1406 GNPYRDLQ
-1414 EWGMLAQVEHRTL
+1414 DWGMLAQVEHRTL
-1427 EGGRITLDQD
+1427 EGGRIELTRD
-1437 EKTHAE
+1437 EKTHAD

-1456 ADDHARSQRIVESV
+1456 ADDHARSRRIVDSV
-1470 AALPSDWPTLLF
+1470 AELPDSWPTLLF

-1506 DSTTSTQDRRT
+1506 DSTTSAQDRRS
-1517 RIENFRNSR
+1517 RIENFRSGR

-1544 TRVVV
+1544 TRAVV

-1564 GRGLRGPKNGGK
+1564 GRGLRGPRNGGK
-1576 DTCLILNVDDNIANF
+1576 DSCLILNVSDNIANF
-1591 DTKLAFTQFEHLW
+1591 DTHLAFTQFEHLW
-1604 SRT
+1604 SRK

>member
-1 MAGPCSRV
+1 M
-9 HPLPNPGALIV
+9 
-20 PSSNSTVIDTVLRQS
+20 SSSSVVETVLEQS

-76 ADEIADE
+76 ADEMAEE
-83 PGGRVHVVL
+83 PGGYIHVVL
-92 TETHLYCA
+92 TKTHLYCA
-100 NEGNPVTPEGAETI
+100 NQGNPVTPEGAETI

-141 DAPEFF
+141 DTPEFF

-154 FDRAWSY
+154 FNRAWSY
-161 EQIKAVPG
+161 ESIKSVPG
-169 VTERYGPEFDAP
+169 VTARYGREFDAP

-187 PLDMRAERASDP
+187 PLDTQAERAADP
-199 VLDKLLTWATTVV
+199 VLDELLTWAITVV

-218 KADDRLGKDMHGN
+218 DKDERLGRDMHGA
-231 RGKDHGEPREE
+231 RGKDHGEPRDE
-242 FPVGFQLFSPHVAKV
+242 FPIGFQLFSPHVGKV
-257 VLEDHRPRPMARRTL
+257 VLEDRRPRPSVRRVL
-272 TSRQT
+272 TAHRS
-277 GDLHTVTEERTGKAL
+277 GDLHTVVEERNDKAA

-300 TTTHEP
+300 TVTHEP
-306 GPAARADAGEL
+306 GPAARDDAGEL
-317 HDRVA
+317 HGRIA
-322 LDLSWAVPALE
+322 LDLSWGVPALE
-333 RDAESGLYVSPRSRG
+333 KDPDSGLYVSPRSRG

-382 DSSPFNQEMIKV
+382 DSSPFNQEMIRR
-394 SAKLVVDSLP
+394 SAQLVVDSLP
-404 ALAPAEDPAAY
+404 SLAPAEDPAAY
-415 LPLLPGRVKESISW
+415 LPLLPGRVKEAVSW
-429 ADEFLTREIWARTAT
+429 ADEFLTREIWSRAGRC
-444 SPSLPDQDGVLRAP
+444 PSLPDQDGVLRVPRA
-458 EHLRVHP
+458 LRVHP
-465 RLDKDLRQLTR
+465 RLDRDPRKLSR

-481 HECPGRPSDWLHP
+481 HECPGRPSNWLHP
-494 SVEADA
+494 SVEADT

-506 EHILGAA
+506 EHILAAA
-513 GHERARV
+513 GHERAEV
-520 RDWLEALVANGTAEA
+520 REWLEALVESGTPQA
-535 SAVAVRILADMIEKR
+535 SAVAVQILADMVEQN

-559 AHIVLTEEHGLVPPV
+559 ARIVLTEEHGLVAPV
-574 HGKVFRRA
+574 PGKVFRRVD
-582 EHQDGLRES
+582 QDGLRES
-591 TVYVVDELAQD
+591 TVYVVTDLARD

-613 IREADVEG
+613 IREADAEG
-621 RFASV
+621 RFISV
-626 LDQGFDHYGESDWER
+626 LDRGFDHYSDSDWLR
-641 FWELFRQA
+641 FWELFRRA
-649 GIRRLAHKVLE
+649 GVRRLAHKVLE
-660 RVPDPR
+660 RVPSPR
-666 TTLRVRTADKRFR
+666 STLRVRTAGKRFR
-679 PVADCMLP
+679 PVEDCMIP

-692 AERDPSVAVDMTFHS
+692 AKRDPEVAVDMNFHS
-707 DDASFF
+707 DDTPFF
-713 SLVGLRERPVGGVQ
+713 AQVGLLERPAGGVQ
-727 PQADEA
+727 PQPGEE

-743 ASHLR
+743 ASYLR
-748 SLDSRAPRPALN
+748 TLDNSAPRPALS

-775 FRDLSEESRAAF
+775 FRALSPESRARF
-787 LKALPDDAVVD
+787 LRALPDDAVVT

-807 TSTRQAVM
+807 TNTRQAVT

-820 MLRKHG
+820 LLHKYG
-826 RVTTSQGIKP
+826 TVATSKGIKP

-842 PQLAAYRDVLPV
+842 PELAAYRDVLPV
-854 ADISPEKARK
+854 ADISAEKARR
-864 LRLPITVDEVPADR
+864 LRLPATIDEVPGDR
-878 WDALLAEVSRSEDD
+878 WEALLDEVSRSEDD
-892 AFVGATYVMLTRFG
+892 VFVGTTYVMLTRFG
-906 AAFPEDSL
+906 ADFPEDSL

-919 GDTWDTRPDDEIT
+919 GDTWDTRPDNEIT
-932 LAVGAAEY
+932 LAVGDVEY
-940 RALRAEQLPA
+940 RALRAEQVPA
-950 LLVPTAEDAEL
+950 LLVPTAADAVL
-961 MVEKW
+961 MAEKW

-979 REVPE
+979 REVPD

-1000 LSSGN
+1000 LNTGN
-1005 RNSVVQRCTELEEVT
+1005 RNSMVQRCTELEAVV
-1020 RTPNGTHAS
+1020 RTPNGTQAS
-1029 PLDAVRQNDTVKIRV
+1029 PLDAVRQDGTVKIRV
-1044 PREPESML
+1044 PLEAEPML

-1059 GLGLGTA
+1059 GLGLGAA

-1071 LEHQDRMA
+1071 LEHQERMA
-1079 KDSALKAAQKAVRD
+1079 RDSELKAAQKAVREAD
-1093 AEDVVTKLE
+1093 DVVTKIE

-1119 DAELQATG
+1119 EAELQATDG
-1127 GVEPSGRR
+1127 MEPSPRR

-1155 IQARFPNAPVGYGGS
+1155 IQARFPNAPVSYGGS
-1170 SSAIAFVSDL
+1170 PAAIAFVSEL
-1180 RLPVTFA
+1180 KLPLTFA
-1187 GSRTPSPPSSETIEG
+1187 GSRTPSPPPFETIEG
-1202 PQDFPRLH
+1202 PRDFPSLH

-1217 RNISTLLDRLAPQR
+1217 RNISTMLDRLAPQR

-1271 ELCEQAVQSWKFVWS
+1271 ELCEQAVQSWRFVWS

-1315 VATDAKLER
+1315 VATDAKLEK
-1324 CLGTDQYAWLREPAL
+1324 CLGTDQYAWLRDAAL

-1344 AHTAISKRYTEIL
+1344 AHTAISKRYTEVL

-1388 RLITRFGN
+1388 RLINRFGN

-1414 EWGMLAQVEHRTL
+1414 KWGMLAQVEHRTL
-1427 EGGRITLDQD
+1427 EGGRIELSRD
-1437 EKTHAE
+1437 EKSHAE

-1456 ADDHARSQRIVESV
+1456 ADDHARSRRIVDSV
-1470 AALPSDWPTLLF
+1470 AELPQDWPTLLF

-1506 DSTTSTQDRRT
+1506 DSTTSAQDRRA
-1517 RIENFRNSR
+1517 RIEKFRSGR

-1533 GVLTQGFDAPA
+1533 GVLTQGFDAPS

-1549 VARPVYSTNVYQQMI
+1549 VARPVFSRNVYQQMI
-1564 GRGLRGPKNGGK
+1564 GRGLRGPRNGGK
-1576 DTCLILNVDDNIANF
+1576 DTCLILNVSDNIANF
-1591 DTKLAFTQFEHLW
+1591 DTQLAFTQFEHLW
-1604 SRT
+1604 SRK

>member
-1 MAGPCSRV
+1 M
-9 HPLPNPGALIV
+9 
-20 PSSNSTVIDTVLRQS
+20 
-35 ARVLQTYAVDP
+35 DP
-46 GLVAEHAN
+46 GLIAEHAN

-76 ADEIADE
+76 ADEIAGD
-83 PGGRVHVVL
+83 PGGRIHVVL
-92 TETHLYCA
+92 TKTHLYCA

-141 DAPEFF
+141 DTPEFF

-154 FDRAWSY
+154 FNRAWSY

-169 VTERYGPEFDAP
+169 VTARYGPEFDAP

-187 PLDMRAERASDP
+187 PLDMRAERAADP
-199 VLDKLLTWATTVV
+199 VLDELLTWATTVV

-218 KADDRLGKDMHGN
+218 KADERLGRDMHGG

-257 VLEDHRPRPMARRTL
+257 VLEDRRPYPAAHRIL
-272 TSRQT
+272 TAQHS
-277 GDLHTVTEERTGKAL
+277 GDLHTVVEERTGKGT
-292 STERWRVF
+292 SSERWRVF
-300 TTTHEP
+300 TVTHEP

-317 HDRVA
+317 HDRVT

-333 RDAESGLYVSPRSRG
+333 KDPKSGLYVSPHRRG

-382 DSSPFNQEMIKV
+382 DSSPFNQEMIRR
-394 SAKLVVDSLP
+394 SAQLVVDSLP
-404 ALAPAEDPAAY
+404 ALAPTEDPAAY
-415 LPLLPGRVKESISW
+415 LPLLPGRVKEAISW
-429 ADEFLTREIWARTAT
+429 ADEFLTREIWARTAHC
-444 SPSLPDQDGVLRAP
+444 PSLPDQDGVLRVPTA
-458 EHLRVHP
+458 LRIHP
-465 RLDKDLRQLTR
+465 RLDKDRISR

-481 HECPGRPSDWLHP
+481 HECPGRPSNWLHP
-494 SVEADA
+494 SAEADT

-506 EHILGAA
+506 EHVLGAA
-513 GHERARV
+513 GHERAEV
-520 RDWLEALVANGTAEA
+520 REWLEALVASGAPQA
-535 SAVAVRILADMIEKR
+535 SAVAVRILADMVEQN
-550 SPFADEARK
+550 SPFAEEARK
-559 AHIVLTEEHGLVPPV
+559 ARVVLTEEHGLVAAVP
-574 HGKVFRRA
+574 GKVFRRA
-582 EHQDGLRES
+582 DQDGLRES
-591 TVYVVDELAQD
+591 TVYVVSELAQD

-613 IREADVEG
+613 IREADAEG
-621 RFASV
+621 RFTSV
-626 LDQGFDHYGESDWER
+626 LDAGFDHYSDADWLR
-641 FWELFRQA
+641 FWELFRRA
-649 GIRRLAHKVLE
+649 GVRRLAHKVLE
-660 RVPDPR
+660 RVPAPR
-666 TTLRVRTADKRFR
+666 STLRVRTADQRFR
-679 PVADCMLP
+679 PIEDCMLP
-687 GVVVD
+687 GIVVD
-692 AERDPSVAVDMTFHS
+692 AGRDPGIAVDMDFHS
-707 DDASFF
+707 DDTPFF
-713 SLVGLRERPVGGVQ
+713 AQVGLLDRPAGGVQ
-727 PQADEA
+727 PQPGEE

-743 ASHLR
+743 ASYLR
-748 SLDSRAPRPALN
+748 TLDNSAPRPSLN

-775 FRDLSEESRAAF
+775 FRALSPESRARF
-787 LKALPDDAVVD
+787 LKALPDDAVVT

-807 TSTRQAVM
+807 TGTRQAVT

-820 MLRKHG
+820 MLRKYG
-826 RVTTSQGIKP
+826 TVPTSKGIKP
-836 LTEAVG
+836 LAEAVG
-842 PQLAAYRDVLPV
+842 PELAAYRDVLPV
-854 ADISPEKARK
+854 AEISAEKARR
-864 LRLPITVDEVPADR
+864 LRLPGTIDEVPGDR
-878 WDALLAEVSRSEDD
+878 WDALLDEVSRSEDD
-892 AFVGATYVMLTRFG
+892 VFVGTTYLMLTRIG
-906 AAFPEDSL
+906 ADFPEDSL

-919 GDTWDTRPDDEIT
+919 GDAWDTRPDSEIT
-932 LAVGAAEY
+932 VAVGDVEY
-940 RALRAEQLPA
+940 RALRAEQVPA
-950 LLVPTAEDAEL
+950 LLVPSAEDAEL
-961 MVEKW
+961 MAEKW

-1000 LSSGN
+1000 LNSGN
-1005 RNSVVQRCTELEEVT
+1005 RNSVVQRCTELEEVV
-1020 RTPNGTHAS
+1020 RTPNGTQAS
-1029 PLDAVRQNDTVKIRV
+1029 PLDAVRQDGTVKVRV
-1044 PREPESML
+1044 PLDPEPML

-1059 GLGLGTA
+1059 GLGLGAA

-1071 LEHQDRMA
+1071 LEHQERMA
-1079 KDSALKAAQKAVRD
+1079 RDSELKAAQKAVRE
-1093 AEDVVTKLE
+1093 AEDVVTKIE

-1119 DAELQATG
+1119 EAELQATG
-1127 GVEPSGRR
+1127 GVEPSPRR

-1155 IQARFPNAPVGYGGS
+1155 IQARFPNAPVSYGGS
-1170 SSAIAFVSDL
+1170 SAAIAFVSEL
-1180 RLPVTFA
+1180 KLPITFA
-1187 GSRTPSPPSSETIEG
+1187 GSRTPSPPPFETVEG
-1202 PQDFPRLH
+1202 PRDFPSLH

-1217 RNISTLLDRLAPQR
+1217 RNISTMLDRLAPQR

-1252 WVKRVGDLK
+1252 WVKRVGHLK

-1305 GNVVDHPHLV
+1305 GDVVDHPHLV
-1315 VATDAKLER
+1315 VATDAKLEK
-1324 CLGTDQYAWLREPAL
+1324 CLGTDQYAWLREAAL

-1344 AHTAISKRYTEIL
+1344 AHTAISKRYTEVL

-1388 RLITRFGN
+1388 RLINRFGN

-1414 EWGMLAQVEHRTL
+1414 KWGMLAQVEHRTL
-1427 EGGRITLDQD
+1427 EGGRIELSRD

-1456 ADDHARSQRIVESV
+1456 ADDHTRSRRIVDSV
-1470 AALPSDWPTLLF
+1470 AELPDDWPTLLF

-1506 DSTTSTQDRRT
+1506 DSTTSAQDRRT
-1517 RIENFRNSR
+1517 RIENFRTGR

-1533 GVLTQGFDAPA
+1533 GVLTQGFDAPS

-1549 VARPVYSTNVYQQMI
+1549 VARPVFSRNVYQQMI
-1564 GRGLRGPKNGGK
+1564 GRGLRGPRNGGK
-1576 DTCLILNVDDNIANF
+1576 DTCLILDVSDNIANF
-1591 DTKLAFTQFEHLW
+1591 ETQLAFTQFEHLW
-1604 SRT
+1604 SRK